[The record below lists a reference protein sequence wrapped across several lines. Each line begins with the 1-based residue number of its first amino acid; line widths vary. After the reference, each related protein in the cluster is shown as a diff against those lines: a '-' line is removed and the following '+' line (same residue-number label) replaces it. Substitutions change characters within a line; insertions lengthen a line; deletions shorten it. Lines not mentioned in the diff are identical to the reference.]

1 MRPILYEQDER
12 QFRSN
17 GIAILHDAEECK
29 VTEARNGKFE
39 LEMEYPVQ
47 GDWATEITK
56 GRFIFTKPN
65 DKDDPHAFRIYEVQ
79 SDLEQNKLTVKAVS
93 KTDELSGNV
102 VKPFFA
108 GSKSP
113 RELWDTILQNAVD
126 PVQYRFH
133 SDLVLRTDY
142 QSEEISNV
150 LALLSGEENSI
161 TSVYGGEIKRTNDE
175 IFLYRARGREHVT
188 TVRPRK
194 NLKNIKIT
202 TNMDGKFTRILPYAK
217 YTPEGENQKEVIVYG
232 DIVKS
237 DHYDDY
243 AQKRIVAVDI
253 SNKFKDDKQQLKEQ
267 RKEQLKAEKENNRAI
282 DAQKRRTSEANASAL
297 EEERE
302 RLRQQKHEEQKQKRA
317 QARAESVSRRG
328 QSSGRRGKGNAAD
341 RYAEA
346 DAKWE
351 AREQER
357 EAKWAQQ
364 EADRRARKTASK
376 QARAEK
382 RAAQEAER
390 AARKARQD
398 QIKEETKFVITSAMV
413 SSEALTY
420 FDENPNVDIPNIK
433 IEVDMVPLQDTT
445 AYERAIIKALVDI
458 QLCDTVDVYVPKL
471 DVDIT
476 LKVSEIEYDSMR
488 ERILKIVAT
497 SDGKDSSTLADVQRA
512 EWKDLTR
519 KEIDASVDYFK
530 GSINTIM
537 ESANGKNR
545 NFYGP
550 DEPPSEGL
558 KENDMWFKDIGGGET
573 EMYRYDG
580 TQWVLVMPANFTE
593 MINAQIDDIM
603 TEVSDL
609 FDQYELSTE
618 QLQDEL
624 DQVSQDAIS
633 AIAESEKTIREEL
646 KTAKSKLAEVSNDL
660 NTNKEYISGKIAEL
674 SQAQLADKNA
684 LISKITKDITELE
697 NGITRRYSNLRIG
710 TNNLIRFSDKML
722 DKDFGNWDLHPTEKF
737 RLGSRDLNVRVS
749 RGRGASELLFEPS
762 GSSEV
767 KLKPNQEYT
776 FSFYTKADR
785 DINITA
791 KMFHSDPR
799 GFTFSQDGTDGN
811 NSQLTSINDSSWT
824 VTTKWK
830 RHWVKFKTPEN
841 LDPDKIDLNLF
852 TFLIRKPSMDNNKVY
867 VSAFQLEES
876 HVLSDWHP
884 NDEDISEVVA
894 EYKNTIDR
902 NLAQLEQTIA
912 SSSVGEIKNIRSLI
926 DQTANRV
933 TTAVSEINSI
943 KGVLDTTTSKIDLI
957 PGQINLAVST
967 AKEESKAYTNAEI
980 QASEGRIVQRV
991 TQNVPGT
998 VESLITSS
1006 IVQESGK
1013 IRQAITSSM
1022 NELGASV
1029 RNDTQNIVT
1038 REVGLV
1044 KESLVDVVKKI
1055 PKKYGGRNY
1064 LSQTD
1069 RTQYSGSYTLNS
1081 NNFQTIKSYNFV
1093 GGRTL
1098 KDLGVPKNA
1107 KMIIQYR
1114 VKFDGNVSGAR
1125 VIPEFYADNS
1135 YLQGFQNMEGQDKL
1149 SEMNISGQDWIDRVG
1164 IVTISDDVWSKSN
1177 HIRFRVDNSNN
1188 VQFRVQ
1194 NCILHTA
1201 DSPVDWVAAV
1211 EDNLYDTGGHNIL
1224 RNGDFQLNISD
1235 SEKFKNDFWNFEH
1248 YGGDKGDVVFDFGAH
1263 GFYNFKR
1270 KGLIHIYGTST
1281 TYHWL
1286 NQTVNKLNFK
1296 KGDIVTI
1303 SADVAREGKNFT
1315 TWNKGDSLFT
1325 FELVSVNSAGQ
1336 TKGYSHHF
1344 KPYEDGLRDMYS
1356 NERKLYRVGY
1366 SFELEDDAVELR
1378 FKLVIFPGRSVNFY
1392 FTDLQIEQTKFV
1404 NGFKQNPLD
1413 IDISNNSKFQEVVS
1427 KVDLFTRT
1435 IGESENGIPTKIAQM
1450 VMDSKQFQT
1459 TITSRAA
1466 AGTNLILD
1474 TETFAGAKT
1483 NFKEGMGYMSP
1494 IPGLYGKNAFE
1505 ISIDKKVEAT
1515 NKWIGVTLPVAISR
1529 MNHGETYTIKFKYLI
1544 DAAKDVPGESAY
1556 SVDFKDEIRGKDHQ
1570 IMYLRS
1576 TDNRDG
1582 NSIKIGA
1589 WTEFTTT
1596 FTINDTLVFDDSDVL
1611 PFRVYVYKIG
1621 KISISDIMLVRG
1633 NTIGEY
1639 LPATGISSTIVKQLA
1654 NSYAIRV
1661 LSSGTNLVTEINA
1674 TPDGVRLKGKTIELD
1689 GEAIIKN
1696 GIIKKAMIGD
1706 GQIGSAQIGEAVI
1719 NNSHI
1724 NNVNVRKI
1732 TGLRAEFENL
1742 IATTGVID
1750 NIFTRGIDIGDS
1762 TRLRASNGTLYVSG
1776 YHGDWN
1782 SSSTAA
1788 TIRTN
1793 GRFFGPTWF
1802 YNSQTNSDYYTPV
1815 MTNAW
1820 KNYPLKGNTTGEV
1833 NVYGVR
1839 GLFLITFKGQADPTT
1854 GSSAYL
1860 YVNDGSNSS
1869 HTYYIPLYP
1878 AKNQYNW
1885 SNDRFFGG

>member
-267 RKEQLKAEKENNRAI
+267 RKERLKAEKENNREI

-328 QSSGRRGKGNAAD
+328 QSSGRRSKGNAAA

-364 EADRRARKTASK
+364 ESDRRARRAASK

-382 RAAQEAER
+382 KAAQEAER

-618 QLQDEL
+618 QLQEEL

-646 KTAKSKLAEVSNDL
+646 KTAKSKLAEVSNDF
-660 NTNKEYISGKIAEL
+660 NTNKAYISGKIAEL
-674 SQAQLADKNA
+674 SQSQLADKNA
-684 LISKITKDITELE
+684 LISKITKDITDLE
-697 NGITRRYSNLRIG
+697 NGIIRRYSNLRIG
-710 TNNLIRFSDKML
+710 TNNLIRYSDVML
-722 DKDFGNWDLHPTEKF
+722 DNDFSYWSLHPTEKF
-737 RLGSRDLNVRVS
+737 QLGSRRLNVRVS
-749 RGRGASELLFEPS
+749 RTDNIELEFFPS
-762 GSSEV
+762 GNRAIL
-767 KLKPNQEYT
+767 LKPNQEYT
-776 FSFYTKADR
+776 LSFYTKADS
-785 DINITA
+785 DVKIGIN
-791 KMFHSDPR
+791 MFSTSSQ
-799 GFTFSQDGTDGN
+799 GFTFSQDGPDGN
-811 NSQLTSINDSSWT
+811 NLPLDYITNSNWT
-824 VTTKWK
+824 ATPEWK
-830 RHWVKFKTPEN
+830 RHWIKFKTPE
-841 LDPDKIDLNLF
+841 DLYDRDSVVKYFNAHILKRIN
-852 TFLIRKPSMDNNKVY
+852 TNTKVY

-902 NLAQLEQTIA
+902 NMAQLEQTIA

-943 KGVLDTTTSKIDLI
+943 KGVLDTTTSKVDLL

-1013 IRQAITSSM
+1013 IRQAITSTV
-1022 NELGASV
+1022 NELGGNI
-1029 RNDTQNIVT
+1029 RTDTQNIIT
-1038 REVGLV
+1038 REVGFV
-1044 KESLVDVVKKI
+1044 KESIVDITKKI

-1069 RTQYSGSYTLNS
+1069 RTQYSGSYTLN
-1081 NNFQTIKSYNFV
+1081 NNFQVIKSYNFV
-1093 GGRTL
+1093 AGKTL
-1098 KDLGVPKNA
+1098 KDLGIPKAA
-1107 KMIIQYR
+1107 KLIIQYR
-1114 VKFDGNVSGAR
+1114 VKFDGNVQNAR
-1125 VIPEFYADNS
+1125 VIPEFYADNQ
-1135 YLQGFQNMEGQDKL
+1135 YLQGFLDIEGQDKI
-1149 SEMNISGQDWIDRVG
+1149 SDKNISGQDWVTKVG
-1164 IVTISDDVWSKSN
+1164 VVTISDDVWSRAN

-1188 VQFRVQ
+1188 TQFRVQ
-1194 NCILHTA
+1194 NCILHSS
-1201 DSPVDWVAAV
+1201 DSLVDWVAAV
-1211 EDNLYDTGGHNIL
+1211 EDNLYDTGGLNLL
-1224 RNGDFQLNISD
+1224 RNGDFQLNITD

-1248 YGGDKGDVVFDFGAH
+1248 YGGDKGDVKFDFGNN
-1263 GFYNFKR
+1263 GFSNFKR
-1270 KGLIHIYGTST
+1270 KGIIHIYGTST

-1325 FELVSVNSAGQ
+1325 FELVSVNSSGQ

-1356 NERKLYRVGY
+1356 NERKLYRVGC

-1404 NGFKQNPLD
+1404 NGFKKNPLD

-1459 TITSRAA
+1459 TITSRASA
-1466 AGTNLILD
+1466 ATNLILD
-1474 TETFAGAKT
+1474 TETFQGAKT

-1494 IPGLYGKNAFE
+1494 IPGLYGKNAFD

-1515 NKWIGVTLPVAISR
+1515 DKWIGVTLPVAISR

-1556 SVDFKDEIRGKDHQ
+1556 SVDFKDEKRGKDHQ

-1661 LSSGTNLVTEINA
+1661 LSSGSNLVAEINA

-1689 GEAIIKN
+1689 GDAIIKN

-1750 NIFTRGIDIGDS
+1750 NIFTRGIDIGDR
-1762 TRLRASNGTLYVSG
+1762 TRLRAANGTLYVDG
-1776 YHGDWN
+1776 YYGDWN

-1802 YNSQTNSDYYTPV
+1802 YNSQTNSNYYTPV

-1820 KNYPLKGNTTGEV
+1820 KNYPLKGSTTGEV

-1839 GLFLITFKGQADPTT
+1839 GLFLITFKGQEDPTT

-1860 YVNDGSNSS
+1860 YVNDGSNSA
-1869 HTYYIPLYP
+1869 HTYYLPLYP

>member
-1 MRPILYEQDER
+1 MRPILYEQDEK
-12 QFRSN
+12 QFRTN
-17 GIAILHDAEECK
+17 GIGILHDAEECK

-267 RKEQLKAEKENNRAI
+267 RKERLKEEKENNRAA
-282 DAQKRRTSEANASAL
+282 DAQKRRNAEANSSAL

-302 RLRQQKHEEQKQKRA
+302 RLRQQKHEEQRQKRA

-328 QSSGRRGKGNAAD
+328 QSSGRRGKANAAA

-357 EAKWAQQ
+357 ETKWAQQ
-364 EADRRARKTASK
+364 EENRRARKAASK

-458 QLCDTVDVYVPKL
+458 QLCDTIDVYVPKL

-550 DEPPSEGL
+550 DEPPSDGL

-580 TQWVLVMPANFTE
+580 TQWVLVMPTNFTE
-593 MINAQIDDIM
+593 MINSQIDDIM

-660 NTNKEYISGKIAEL
+660 NTNKEYISGKITEL

-684 LISKITKDITELE
+684 LISKITKDITDLE
-697 NGITRRYSNLRIG
+697 NGIIKRYSNLKIG
-710 TNNLIRFSDKML
+710 TNNLIRHSDVMLYNDFSY
-722 DKDFGNWDLHPTEKF
+722 WPLHPTEKF
-737 RLGSRDLNVRVS
+737 QLGPRRLNVRVS
-749 RGRGASELLFEPS
+749 GTNSELEIFPS
-762 GSSEV
+762 ENRAIL
-767 KLKPNQEYT
+767 LKPNQEYT
-776 FSFYTKADR
+776 LSFYTKADS
-785 DINITA
+785 DANISVN
-791 KMFHSDPR
+791 MFSTSSQ
-799 GFTFSQDGTDGN
+799 GFTFSQDGPDGN
-811 NSQLTSINDSSWT
+811 NLPLDYITNSNWT
-824 VTTKWK
+824 ATPEWK
-830 RHWVKFKTPEN
+830 RHWIKFKTPEDIYDRDSLVKYFN
-841 LDPDKIDLNLF
+841 AHILK
-852 TFLIRKPSMDNNKVY
+852 LINANTKVY

-943 KGVLDTTTSKIDLI
+943 KGVLDTTTSKVDLL

-1029 RNDTQNIVT
+1029 RNDTQNIIT

-1069 RTQYSGSYTLNS
+1069 RTQYSGNYTLNS
-1081 NNFQTIKSYNFV
+1081 NNYQNIKSYNFV

-1114 VKFDGNVSGAR
+1114 VKFDGNVSNAR
-1125 VIPEFYADNS
+1125 VMPEFYADNA
-1135 YLQGFQNMEGQDKL
+1135 YLQGFENMEGQDNIRFL
-1149 SEMNISGQDWIDRVG
+1149 NISGRDWVDKVG
-1164 IVTISDDVWSKSN
+1164 IATISDDVWSKAN
-1177 HIRFRVDNSNN
+1177 HIRFRVDNSSN

-1211 EDNLYDTGGHNIL
+1211 EDNLYDTGGQNIL

-1248 YGGDKGDVVFDFGAH
+1248 YNGNKGDVVFDFGNH
-1263 GFYNFKR
+1263 GFGNFKR
-1270 KGLIHIYGTST
+1270 KGIIHIFGTSK

-1303 SADVAREGKNFT
+1303 SADVAREGNNFT

-1325 FELVSVNSAGQ
+1325 FELVSVNSSGQ

-1378 FKLVIFPGRSVNFY
+1378 FKLVIFPNRSVNFY

-1404 NGFKQNPLD
+1404 NGFKKNPLD

-1515 NKWIGVTLPVAISR
+1515 DKWIGVTLPVAISR

-1556 SVDFKDEIRGKDHQ
+1556 SVDFKDEKRGKDHQ

-1633 NTIGEY
+1633 STIGEY

-1689 GEAIIKN
+1689 GDAIIKN

-1750 NIFTRGIDIGDS
+1750 NIFTRGIDIGDR
-1762 TRLRASNGTLYVSG
+1762 TRLRAANGTLYVSG
-1776 YHGDWN
+1776 HQGDWN

-1860 YVNDGSNSS
+1860 YVNDGSNSA
-1869 HTYYIPLYP
+1869 HTYYIPLYL

>member
-1 MRPILYEQDER
+1 MRPILYEQDEK
-12 QFRSN
+12 QFRTN
-17 GIAILHDAEECK
+17 GIGILHDAEECK

-65 DKDDPHAFRIYEVQ
+65 DKDDPHAFRIYEIQ

-113 RELWDTILQNAVD
+113 RELWDTILQNSVD

-267 RKEQLKAEKENNRAI
+267 RKERLKEEKENNRAI
-282 DAQKRRTSEANASAL
+282 DAQKRRTAEANASAL

-302 RLRQQKHEEQKQKRA
+302 RLREQKHEEQRQKRA
-317 QARAESVSRRG
+317 QARAESVARRG
-328 QSSGRRGKGNAAD
+328 QSSGRRGKANAAA

-346 DAKWE
+346 DAQWE
-351 AREQER
+351 AREQAR

-364 EADRRARKTASK
+364 QSDRRTRKEASR
-376 QARAEK
+376 QARANK
-382 RAAQEAER
+382 KAAQEAER

-398 QIKEETKFVITSAMV
+398 QIKEDTKFVITPAMV

-445 AYERAIIKALVDI
+445 AWERAIIKALVDI
-458 QLCDTVDVYVPKL
+458 RLCDTVDVYVPKL

-593 MINAQIDDIM
+593 MINNQIDDIM

-660 NTNKEYISGKIAEL
+660 NTNKEYISGKITEL

-684 LISKITKDITELE
+684 LISKITKDITEFE

-710 TNNLIRFSDKML
+710 TTNLIRYSDAMFVS
-722 DKDFGNWDLHPTEKF
+722 DFLYWQTHPTEKF
-737 RLGSRDLNVRVS
+737 KLGSRRLNVKVS
-749 RGRGASELLFEPS
+749 GTNSELEIFPS
-762 GSSEV
+762 ENRAIL
-767 KLKPNQEYT
+767 LKPNQEYT
-776 FSFYTKADR
+776 LSFYTKADS
-785 DINITA
+785 DVNISIN
-791 KMFHSDPR
+791 MFSESSE
-799 GFTFSQDGTDGN
+799 GFMFSQDGPDGN
-811 NSQLTSINDSSWT
+811 NLPLDYINNASWGATSEWT
-824 VTTKWK
+824 
-830 RHWVKFKTPEN
+830 RHWIKFKTPE
-841 LDPDKIDLNLF
+841 DLYDRDSSVKYFNARILK
-852 TFLIRKPSMDNNKVY
+852 TIKSDTKVY

-876 HVLSDWHP
+876 YVLSDWHP

-943 KGVLDTTTSKIDLI
+943 KGVLDTTTSKVDLL

-1029 RNDTQNIVT
+1029 RNDTQNIIT

-1069 RTQYSGSYTLNS
+1069 RTQYSGSYTLN
-1081 NNFQTIKSYNFV
+1081 NRNFQVIRSYNFV

-1114 VKFDGNVSGAR
+1114 VKFDGNVSNTR
-1125 VIPEFYADNS
+1125 VSPEFYADNT
-1135 YLQGFQNMEGQDKL
+1135 YLQGFQNMEGQDNIKD
-1149 SEMNISGQDWIDRVG
+1149 MNISGQDWIDRVG
-1164 IVTISDDVWSKSN
+1164 IVTISDDVWSKAN

-1188 VQFRVQ
+1188 MQFRIQ

-1211 EDNLYDTGGHNIL
+1211 EDNLYDTGGQNIL
-1224 RNGDFQLNISD
+1224 RNGDFQLNITD

-1248 YGGDKGDVVFDFGAH
+1248 YGGDKGDVVFDFGNH
-1263 GFYNFKR
+1263 GFSNFKR

-1303 SADVAREGKNFT
+1303 SADVAREGRNFT
-1315 TWNKGDSLFT
+1315 TWDKGDLLFT
-1325 FELVSVNSAGQ
+1325 FELVSVNSSGQ

-1378 FKLVIFPGRSVNFY
+1378 FKCVIFPGKSVNFY
-1392 FTDLQIEQTKFV
+1392 FTDFQIEQTKFV
-1404 NGFKQNPLD
+1404 NGFKKNPLD

-1450 VMDSKQFQT
+1450 VMDSTQFQT

-1515 NKWIGVTLPVAISR
+1515 DKWIGVTLPVAISR

-1556 SVDFKDEIRGKDHQ
+1556 SVDFKDEKRGKDHQ

-1689 GEAIIKN
+1689 GDAIIKN
-1696 GIIKKAMIGD
+1696 GVIKKAMIGD
-1706 GQIGSAQIGEAVI
+1706 GQIGSAQIGDAVI

-1724 NNVNVRKI
+1724 NNMNANKVV
-1732 TGLRAEFENL
+1732 GLRAEFENL

-1750 NIFTRGIDIGDS
+1750 NIFTRGIDIGDR
-1762 TRLRASNGTLYVSG
+1762 TRLRAANGTLYING
-1776 YHGDWN
+1776 HHGSWD
-1782 SSSTAA
+1782 SSNTAA

-1820 KNYPLKGNTTGEV
+1820 KNYPLKGDTTGGI

-1860 YVNDGSNSS
+1860 YVNDGSNSL
-1869 HTYYIPLYP
+1869 HTYYLPLYP

-1885 SNDRFFGG
+1885 SGGRFFGG

>member
-12 QFRSN
+12 QFRTN

-65 DKDDPHAFRIYEVQ
+65 DKDEPHAFRIYEVQ

-267 RKEQLKAEKENNRAI
+267 RKERLKAEKENNRAA
-282 DAQKRRTSEANASAL
+282 DAQKRRNAEANASSL

-302 RLRQQKHEEQKQKRA
+302 RLRQQKHEEQRQKRA
-317 QARAESVSRRG
+317 QARAESVARRG
-328 QSSGRRGKGNAAD
+328 QSSDRRGKGNSAA

-364 EADRRARKTASK
+364 EENRRARKAASK

-398 QIKEETKFVITSAMV
+398 QIKEDTKFIITPAMV

-433 IEVDMVPLQDTT
+433 IEFDMVPLQDTT
-445 AYERAIIKALVDI
+445 AWERAIIKALVDI

-580 TQWVLVMPANFTE
+580 TQWVLIMPANFTE
-593 MINAQIDDIM
+593 TINAQIDDIM
-603 TEVSDL
+603 NEVSDL
-609 FDQYELSTE
+609 FDQYDLSTE

-646 KTAKSKLAEVSNDL
+646 KTAKSKLEEVSNDL
-660 NTNKEYISGKIAEL
+660 NTNKAYISGKIAEL
-674 SQAQLADKNA
+674 SQEQLADKNA

-710 TNNLIRFSDKML
+710 TTNLIRYSDEML
-722 DKDFGNWDLHPTEKF
+722 DRDFSYWPLHPTEKF
-737 RLGSRDLNVRVS
+737 QLGPRRLNVRVS
-749 RGRGASELLFEPS
+749 GTNNELEIFPS
-762 GSSEV
+762 GNRAIL
-767 KLKPNQEYT
+767 LKPNQEYT
-776 FSFYTKADR
+776 LSFYTKADK
-785 DINITA
+785 DIKIGIN
-791 KMFHSDPR
+791 MFSESSE
-799 GFTFSQDGTDGN
+799 GFTFSQDGPDGN
-811 NSQLTSINDSSWT
+811 NLPLDYITNANWKAT
-824 VTTKWK
+824 PEWK
-830 RHWVKFKTPEN
+830 RHWIKFKTPEDIYDRDSAVKYFN
-841 LDPDKIDLNLF
+841 SHILKRIKND
-852 TFLIRKPSMDNNKVY
+852 TKVY

-884 NDEDISEVVA
+884 NDEDISEVVS

-1069 RTQYSGSYTLNS
+1069 RTQYSGSYTLN
-1081 NNFQTIKSYNFV
+1081 NKNFQVIRSYNFV
-1093 GGRTL
+1093 GGKTL

-1114 VKFDGNVSGAR
+1114 VKFDGNVSNAR
-1125 VIPEFYADNS
+1125 VTPEFYADNA
-1135 YLQGFQNMEGQDKL
+1135 YLQGFQNMEGQDNIKD
-1149 SEMNISGQDWIDRVG
+1149 MNISGQDWVDKVG
-1164 IVTISDDVWSKSN
+1164 IVTISDDVWSKAN
-1177 HIRFRVDNSNN
+1177 HILFRVDNSSNIP
-1188 VQFRVQ
+1188 FRVQ

-1211 EDNLYDTGGHNIL
+1211 EDNLYDTGGQNIL
-1224 RNGDFQLNISD
+1224 RNGDFQLNITD
-1235 SEKFKNDFWNFEH
+1235 SEKFKRDFWDFEH
-1248 YGGDKGDVVFDFGAH
+1248 YGGDKGDVVFDFGNH
-1263 GFYNFKR
+1263 GFDNFKR
-1270 KGLIHIYGTST
+1270 KGIIHIYGTSK

-1303 SADVAREGKNFT
+1303 SADVAREGRNFT
-1315 TWNKGDSLFT
+1315 TWNKGESLFT
-1325 FELVSVNSAGQ
+1325 FELVSVNSSGQ
-1336 TKGYSHHF
+1336 IKGYFHHF
-1344 KPYEDGLRDMYS
+1344 KPYEDGLRDIYS

-1366 SFELEDDAVELR
+1366 SFELEDDAVEFR

-1474 TETFAGAKT
+1474 TETFGGAKT

-1505 ISIDKKVEAT
+1505 ISIDKKVEGT
-1515 NKWIGVTLPVAISR
+1515 NKWIGVTLPVAVSR
-1529 MNHGETYTIKFKYLI
+1529 MNHGETYTIRFKYLI
-1544 DAAKDVPGESAY
+1544 DASKDVPGESAY
-1556 SVDFKDEIRGKDHQ
+1556 SVDFKDEKRGKDHQ

-1689 GEAIIKN
+1689 GDAIIKN

-1706 GQIGSAQIGEAVI
+1706 GQIGSAQIGDAVI

-1724 NNVNVRKI
+1724 NNVNVKKI

-1750 NIFTRGIDIGDS
+1750 NIFTRGIDIGDR
-1762 TRLRASNGTLYVSG
+1762 TRLRASNGTLYVDG
-1776 YHGDWN
+1776 YHGSWDE
-1782 SSSTAA
+1782 SSTSA

-1802 YNSQTNSDYYTPV
+1802 NGRQTNGNYYTPV

-1820 KNYPLKGNTTGEV
+1820 KNYPLKGDQNG
-1833 NVYGVR
+1833 NIIVYGVR
-1839 GLFLITFKGQADPTT
+1839 GLFLITFKGQTDSTT

-1860 YVNDGSNSS
+1860 YVNDGSNSA
-1869 HTYYIPLYP
+1869 HTYYVPLYQ
-1878 AKNQYNW
+1878 AQNQYNW
-1885 SNDRFFGG
+1885 SNDRFFG

>member
-1 MRPILYEQDER
+1 MRPILYEQDEK

-56 GRFIFTKPN
+56 GRYIFTKPN
-65 DKDDPHAFRIYEVQ
+65 DYDEEHAFRIYEVQ
-79 SDLEQNKLTVKAVS
+79 SDLDQNKLTVKAVS

-113 RELWDTILQNAVD
+113 RELWDTILENAVD

-161 TSVYGGEIKRTNDE
+161 TSVYGGEIKRTNNE
-175 IFLYRARGREHVT
+175 IFLYRARGHEHVT

-267 RKEQLKAEKENNRAI
+267 RKERLKAEKENNRAI
-282 DAQKRRTSEANASAL
+282 DAEKRRTSEANASAL

-302 RLRQQKHEEQKQKRA
+302 RLREQKHEEQRQKRA
-317 QARAESVSRRG
+317 QARAESVARRG
-328 QSSGRRGKGNAAD
+328 QSSGRRGKANAAA

-364 EADRRARKTASK
+364 KADRRARKEASR
-376 QARAEK
+376 QARANK
-382 RAAQEAER
+382 KAAQEAER

-398 QIKEETKFVITSAMV
+398 QIKEDTKFVITPAMV
-413 SSEALTY
+413 SAEALTY

-445 AYERAIIKALVDI
+445 AYERAIIKALLNI
-458 QLCDTVDVYVPKL
+458 QLCDTIDVYVPKL

-593 MINAQIDDIM
+593 MINNQIDDIM
-603 TEVSDL
+603 TEVADL

-618 QLQDEL
+618 QLQEEL

-646 KTAKSKLAEVSNDL
+646 KTAKSKLAEVSNDF
-660 NTNKEYISGKIAEL
+660 NTNKAYISGKISEL
-674 SQAQLADKNA
+674 SQEQLANKNE
-684 LISKITKDITELE
+684 LVSKITKDITDLE
-697 NGITRRYSNLRIG
+697 NGIIRRYSNLRIG
-710 TNNLIRFSDKML
+710 TNNLIRYSDVML
-722 DKDFGNWDLHPTEKF
+722 DDDFSYWPLHPTETF
-737 RLGSRDLNVRVS
+737 RLGSRRLNVRVS
-749 RGRGASELLFEPS
+749 GISTSKLTFDPLGNRSIL
-762 GSSEV
+762 
-767 KLKPNQEYT
+767 LKPNQEYT
-776 FSFYTKADR
+776 LSFYTKADS
-785 DINITA
+785 DVNISVN
-791 KMFHSDPR
+791 MFSESST
-799 GFTFSQDGTDGN
+799 GFTFSQDGPDGN
-811 NSQLTSINDSSWT
+811 NLPLDHITSSNWT
-824 VTTKWK
+824 ATPEWT
-830 RHWVKFKTPEN
+830 RHWIKFKTPE
-841 LDPDKIDLNLF
+841 DLLKRDLSVKPFNF
-852 TFLIRKPSMDNNKVY
+852 SIFKLINSDTKVY

-1029 RNDTQNIVT
+1029 RNDTQNIIT

-1069 RTQYSGSYTLNS
+1069 RTQYSGTYTLN
-1081 NNFQTIKSYNFV
+1081 NNFHVIKSYNFV

-1114 VKFDGNVSGAR
+1114 VKFDRNVSNAR
-1125 VIPEFYADNS
+1125 VTPEFYADNT
-1135 YLQGFQNMEGQDKL
+1135 YLQGFQNMEGQDNIKD
-1149 SEMNISGQDWIDRVG
+1149 MNISGQDWVDKVG
-1164 IVTISDDVWSKSN
+1164 IVTISDNAWSKSN

-1188 VQFRVQ
+1188 TQFRIQ

-1235 SEKFKNDFWNFEH
+1235 SEKFKLDYWNVVTNNQNFLFD
-1248 YGGDKGDVVFDFGAH
+1248 YGNH
-1263 GFYNFKR
+1263 GFSSFNR
-1270 KGLIHIYGTST
+1270 KGIIHIFGTANS
-1281 TYHWL
+1281 YHWL
-1286 NQTVNKLNFK
+1286 EQNITNLNFK

-1303 SADVAREGKNFT
+1303 SANVAREGKNFT
-1315 TWNKGDSLFT
+1315 TWNAGESLFT
-1325 FELVSVNSAGQ
+1325 FELVSVNSTGQ
-1336 TKGYSHHF
+1336 TKGYAHHF

-1356 NERKLYRVGY
+1356 NERKLYRVGC
-1366 SFELEDDAVELR
+1366 SFELEDDAVALR

-1404 NGFKQNPLD
+1404 NGFKKNPLD

-1582 NSIKIGA
+1582 NSIKVGT

-1661 LSSGTNLVTEINA
+1661 LSSGSNLVTEINA

-1689 GEAIIKN
+1689 GDAIIKN

-1750 NIFTRGIDIGDS
+1750 NIFTRGIDIGDR
-1762 TRLRASNGTLYVSG
+1762 TRLRAVNGTLYVDG
-1776 YHGDWN
+1776 YYGDWN

-1802 YNSQTNSDYYTPV
+1802 YNSQTNSNYYTPV

-1820 KNYPLKGNTTGEV
+1820 KNYPLKGNVDGDV
-1833 NVYGVR
+1833 NVYGIR
-1839 GLFLITFKGQADPTT
+1839 GLFLITFKGQPDPTT

-1860 YVNDGSNSS
+1860 YVNDGSNSA
-1869 HTYYIPLYP
+1869 HTYYLPLYP

>member
-1 MRPILYEQDER
+1 MRPILYEQDETK
-12 QFRSN
+12 FRTN
-17 GIAILHDAEECK
+17 GIGILHDAEECK

-56 GRFIFTKPN
+56 GRYIFTKPN
-65 DKDDPHAFRIYEVQ
+65 DYDEPHAFRIYEVQ

-102 VKPFFA
+102 VKPFIA
-108 GSKSP
+108 YAKSP
-113 RELWDTILQNAVD
+113 KEVWDMILENAVD

-133 SDLVLRTDY
+133 TDLAVRTDY
-142 QSEEISNV
+142 HSDEISNV

-161 TSVYGGEIKRTNDE
+161 TSIYGGEVKRTNDE
-175 IFLYRARGREHVT
+175 IFLYRARGHEHVT

-267 RKEQLKAEKENNRAI
+267 RKQRLKDEKENNRAI
-282 DAQKRRTSEANASAL
+282 DAQKRRTAEANASSL

-302 RLRQQKHEEQKQKRA
+302 RLREQKHEEQRQKRA
-317 QARAESVSRRG
+317 QARAESVARRG
-328 QSSGRRGKGNAAD
+328 QSSGRRGKGNAAA

-346 DAKWE
+346 DAQWE

-364 EADRRARKTASK
+364 QADRRARKEASK
-376 QARAEK
+376 QARANK
-382 RAAQEAER
+382 KAAQEAER

-398 QIKEETKFVITSAMV
+398 QIKEDTKFVITPAMV
-413 SSEALTY
+413 SAEALTY

-445 AYERAIIKALVDI
+445 AYERAIIKALLNI
-458 QLCDTVDVYVPKL
+458 QLCDTIDVYVPKL

-476 LKVSEIEYDSMR
+476 LKISEIEYDALR

-512 EWKDLTR
+512 EWKDLTK
-519 KEIDASVDYFK
+519 KEIGAFDDYFK

-550 DEPPSEGL
+550 DEPPSEDL
-558 KENDMWFKDIGGGET
+558 KENDMWFKDIGAGET
-573 EMYRYDG
+573 EIYRYDG

-593 MINAQIDDIM
+593 MINNQIDDIM
-603 TEVSDL
+603 TEVTDL
-609 FDQYELSTE
+609 FDQYEINAE

-624 DQVSQDAIS
+624 DQIAQDAIS
-633 AIAESEKTIREEL
+633 TIAETEKTIREEL
-646 KTAKSKLAEVSNDL
+646 KTAKSKLEEVSNDF
-660 NTNKEYISGKIAEL
+660 NTNKAYISGKIAEL
-674 SQAQLADKNA
+674 SQEQLANKNA
-684 LISKITKDITELE
+684 LISKITKDITDLE
-697 NGITRRYSNLRIG
+697 NGIIKRYSNLRIG
-710 TNNLIRFSDKML
+710 TTNLIRYSDEML
-722 DKDFGNWDLHPTEKF
+722 DGDFSYWHLHPTEKF
-737 RLGSRDLNVRVS
+737 QLGARRLNVRVS
-749 RGRGASELLFEPS
+749 GTNSELEIFPS
-762 GSSEV
+762 GNRAIL
-767 KLKPNQEYT
+767 LKPNQEYT
-776 FSFYTKADR
+776 LSFYTKADN
-785 DINITA
+785 NIKIGI
-791 KMFHSDPR
+791 KMFSESSS
-799 GFTFSQDGTDGN
+799 GFAFSQDGPDGN
-811 NSQLTSINDSSWT
+811 NLPLDYITNSNWT
-824 VTTKWK
+824 ATPEWI
-830 RHWVKFKTPEN
+830 RHWIKFKTPE
-841 LDPDKIDLNLF
+841 DLYDRDSAVKYFNAHILKR
-852 TFLIRKPSMDNNKVY
+852 INDNTKVY
-867 VSAFQLEES
+867 VSALQLEES
-876 HVLSDWHP
+876 YVLSDWHP
-884 NDEDISEVVA
+884 NDEDLSEVVA

-1029 RNDTQNIVT
+1029 RNDTQNIIT

-1064 LSQTD
+1064 LSRTD
-1069 RTQYSGSYTLNS
+1069 RTLYSGNYVLNS
-1081 NNFQTIKSYNFV
+1081 DKFHGVGGYNFV
-1093 GGRTL
+1093 GGKTL
-1098 KDLGVPKNA
+1098 KELGVKENA
-1107 KMIIQYR
+1107 TLIIQYR
-1114 VKFDGNVSGAR
+1114 VKFNGNVQNAR
-1125 VIPEFYADNS
+1125 VIPEFFKNNEFI
-1135 YLQGFQNMEGQDKL
+1135 GWFGNMDGQDKL
-1149 SEMNISGQDWIDRVG
+1149 LDKNISGQDWVTRVG
-1164 IVTISDDVWSKSN
+1164 VVTLNSKKWSEAN
-1177 HIRFRVDNSNN
+1177 NIRFRVDNSENISFK
-1188 VQFRVQ
+1188 VQD
-1194 NCILHTA
+1194 CILHSA
-1201 DSPVDWVAAV
+1201 DSLVDWVAAA
-1211 EDNLYDTGGHNIL
+1211 EDNLYDTGGLNIL

-1235 SEKFKNDFWNFEH
+1235 SEKFKRDFWNFEH
-1248 YGGDKGDVVFDFGAH
+1248 YGGDKGDVVFDFGDH
-1263 GFYNFKR
+1263 GFNNFKR

-1281 TYHWL
+1281 TYHWI
-1286 NQTVNKLNFK
+1286 NQTVSKLNFK

-1303 SADVAREGKNFT
+1303 SADVAREGRNFT
-1315 TWNKGDSLFT
+1315 TWDKGDSLFT

-1336 TKGYSHHF
+1336 TKGYYHHF

-1356 NERKLYRVGY
+1356 NERKLYRVGW
-1366 SFELEDDAVELR
+1366 SFELEDDSVELR
-1378 FKLVIFPGRSVNFY
+1378 FKLVIFPGKSVNFY
-1392 FTDLQIEQTKFV
+1392 FTDLQIEQTKFL
-1404 NGFKQNPLD
+1404 NGFKKNPLD

-1505 ISIDKKVEAT
+1505 ISIDKKVEGT
-1515 NKWIGVTLPVAISR
+1515 NKWIGVTLPVAVSR

-1544 DAAKDVPGESAY
+1544 DASKDVPGESSY
-1556 SVDFKDEIRGKDHQ
+1556 SVDFKDEKRGKYHQ

-1596 FTINDTLVFDDSDVL
+1596 FTITDTLVFDDADVL
-1611 PFRVYVYKIG
+1611 PFRVYVDKVG

-1689 GEAIIKN
+1689 GDAIIKN

-1706 GQIGSAQIGEAVI
+1706 GQIGSAQIGDAVI
-1719 NNSHI
+1719 NNSHM
-1724 NNVNVRKI
+1724 NNVNANKI
-1732 TGLRAEFENL
+1732 VGLEAAFNRFMADQ
-1742 IATTGVID
+1742 GVID
-1750 NIFTRGIDIGDS
+1750 KLFTRYINIGN
-1762 TRLRASNGTLYVSG
+1762 TTTMYAANGVLNIMHNGGKTERITIASNGRI
-1776 YHGDWN
+1776 
-1782 SSSTAA
+1782 SS
-1788 TIRTN
+1788 
-1793 GRFFGPTWF
+1793 PTWINARASRWDNF
-1802 YNSQTNSDYYTPV
+1802 TPV
-1815 MTNAW
+1815 MTNVS
-1820 KNYPLKGNTTGEV
+1820 KNYPLYSRVPTSQSGIT
-1833 NVYGVR
+1833 VYGVR
-1839 GLFLITFKGQADPTT
+1839 TMFIVTFDKDDANEYGTKT
-1854 GSSAYL
+1854 YL
-1860 YVNDGSNSS
+1860 YLNDGSNSN
-1869 HTYYIPLYP
+1869 HTWYIPLKWP
-1878 AKNQYNW
+1878 QTQTDWNNGF
-1885 SNDRFFGG
+1885 N

>member
-1 MRPILYEQDER
+1 MRPILYEQDET
-12 QFRSN
+12 QFRTN
-17 GIAILHDAEECK
+17 GIGILHDAEECK

-56 GRFIFTKPN
+56 GRYIFTKPN
-65 DKDDPHAFRIYEVQ
+65 DYDEAHAFRIYEIQ
-79 SDLEQNKLTVKAVS
+79 SDLENNKLTVKAVS

-126 PVQYRFH
+126 PVRYRFH

-188 TVRPRK
+188 TIRPRK

-267 RKEQLKAEKENNRAI
+267 RKERLKAEKENNRAI

-302 RLRQQKHEEQKQKRA
+302 RLRQQKHEEQRQKRA
-317 QARAESVSRRG
+317 QARAESVARRG
-328 QSSGRRGKGNAAD
+328 QSSGRRGKGDAAA

-346 DAKWE
+346 DARWE
-351 AREQER
+351 SREQER

-364 EADRRARKTASK
+364 ESDRRARRAASK

-382 RAAQEAER
+382 KAAQEAER
-390 AARKARQD
+390 SARKARQE
-398 QIKEETKFVITSAMV
+398 QIKEDTKFVITSAMV

-660 NTNKEYISGKIAEL
+660 NTNKAYISGKIAEL

-684 LISKITKDITELE
+684 LISKITKDITDLE
-697 NGITRRYSNLRIG
+697 NGIIRRYSNLRIG
-710 TNNLIRFSDKML
+710 TNNLIRYSDVML
-722 DKDFGNWDLHPTEKF
+722 DDDFSYWSLHPTEKF
-737 RLGSRDLNVRVS
+737 QLGSKRLNVRVS
-749 RGRGASELLFEPS
+749 
-762 GSSEV
+762 GSPTSRLEFNPQGNRSIL
-767 KLKPNQEYT
+767 LKPNQEYT
-776 FSFYTKADR
+776 LSFYTKAYR
-785 DINITA
+785 DTNITA
-791 KMFHSDPR
+791 NMFGYDSE
-799 GFTFSQDGTDGN
+799 GFAFSQDGPDGN
-811 NSQLTSINDSSWT
+811 NLPLSSIKDSNWT
-824 VTTKWK
+824 AKPEWT
-830 RHWVKFKTPEN
+830 RHWVKFKTPEDLYNRDLATRLFNFYIKKLNNSDN
-841 LDPDKIDLNLF
+841 LVF
-852 TFLIRKPSMDNNKVY
+852 

-884 NDEDISEVVA
+884 NDEDMSEVVA

-902 NLAQLEQTIA
+902 NLAQLEKTIG
-912 SSSVGEIKNIRSLI
+912 SSSVGEIKNIRSMI

-1029 RNDTQNIVT
+1029 RNDTQNIIT

-1081 NNFQTIKSYNFV
+1081 NNFQNIKSYNFV

-1114 VKFDGNVSGAR
+1114 VKFDGNVSNAR
-1125 VIPEFYADNS
+1125 VIPEFYTDNI
-1135 YLQGFQNMEGQDKL
+1135 YHQGFSDMEGQDKI
-1149 SEMNISGQDWIDRVG
+1149 SEKNISGQDWVNKVG
-1164 IVTISDDVWSKSN
+1164 IVIINDEVWSKAN

-1188 VQFRVQ
+1188 IQFRVQ

-1248 YGGDKGDVVFDFGAH
+1248 YNGDKGDVVFDFGNH
-1263 GFYNFKR
+1263 GFGNFKR
-1270 KGLIHIYGTST
+1270 KGLIHIFGTST

-1303 SADVAREGKNFT
+1303 STDVAREGNNFT

-1325 FELVSVNSAGQ
+1325 FELESVNSAGQ

-1378 FKLVIFPGRSVNFY
+1378 FKLVIFPRRSVNFY
-1392 FTDLQIEQTKFV
+1392 FTDFQIEQTKFV
-1404 NGFKQNPLD
+1404 NGFKKNPLD

-1529 MNHGETYTIKFKYLI
+1529 MNHGETYTIRFKYLI
-1544 DAAKDVPGESAY
+1544 DASKDVPGESAY
-1556 SVDFKDEIRGKDHQ
+1556 SVDFKDEIRGKNHQ

-1661 LSSGTNLVTEINA
+1661 LSSGSNLVTEINA

-1689 GEAIIKN
+1689 GDAIIKN

-1750 NIFTRGIDIGDS
+1750 NIFTKGIDIGDR
-1762 TRLRASNGTLYVSG
+1762 TRLIALNGTLYVSG
-1776 YHGDWN
+1776 HHGDWN

-1802 YNSQTNSDYYTPV
+1802 HGRQTNSDYYTPV

-1820 KNYPLKGNTTGEV
+1820 VNYPLKGNTTGEV
-1833 NVYGVR
+1833 TVYGVR
-1839 GLFLITFKGQADPTT
+1839 GLFLITFSGQEDPTT
-1854 GSSAYL
+1854 GSTAYL
-1860 YVNDGSNSS
+1860 YVNDGSPIG
-1869 HTYYIPLYP
+1869 HTYYTPLYR

>member
-65 DKDDPHAFRIYEVQ
+65 DKDDPHAFRIYEVD
-79 SDLEQNKLTVKAVS
+79 SDLAQNKLTVKAVS

-243 AQKRIVAVDI
+243 SQKRIVAVDI

-267 RKEQLKAEKENNRAI
+267 RKERLKAEKENNRAI
-282 DAQKRRTSEANASAL
+282 DAQKRRTSEANASAI

-302 RLRQQKHEEQKQKRA
+302 RLRQQKHEEQRQKRA
-317 QARAESVSRRG
+317 QARAESVARRG
-328 QSSGRRGKGNAAD
+328 QSSGRRGKGDAAA

-346 DAKWE
+346 DARWE
-351 AREQER
+351 SREQER

-364 EADRRARKTASK
+364 ESDRRARRAASK

-382 RAAQEAER
+382 KAAQEAER
-390 AARKARQD
+390 SARKARQE
-398 QIKEETKFVITSAMV
+398 QIKEDTKFVITSSMV

-593 MINAQIDDIM
+593 MINNQIDDIM

-684 LISKITKDITELE
+684 LISKITKDITEFE
-697 NGITRRYSNLRIG
+697 NGIIKRYSNLRIG
-710 TNNLIRFSDKML
+710 TTNLIRYSDVML
-722 DKDFGNWDLHPTEKF
+722 DSDFSYWHTHPTEKF
-737 RLGSRDLNVRVS
+737 QLGPRRLNVRVS
-749 RGRGASELLFEPS
+749 GTTTDALEFFPIETRSIL
-762 GSSEV
+762 
-767 KLKPNQEYT
+767 LKPNQEYT
-776 FSFYTKADR
+776 LSFYTKADS
-785 DINITA
+785 DVNISVN
-791 KMFHSDPR
+791 MFSESST
-799 GFTFSQDGTDGN
+799 GFTFSQDGPDGN
-811 NSQLTSINDSSWT
+811 NLPLDYITNSNWT
-824 VTTKWK
+824 ATTEWK
-830 RHWVKFKTPEN
+830 RHWIKFKTPE
-841 LDPDKIDLNLF
+841 DLYDRDSAVKYFNSHILKRIN
-852 TFLIRKPSMDNNKVY
+852 TNTKVY

-1029 RNDTQNIVT
+1029 RNDTQNIIT

-1069 RTQYSGSYTLNS
+1069 RTQYSGSYTLN
-1081 NNFQTIKSYNFV
+1081 NRNFQVIRSYNFV

-1098 KDLGVPKNA
+1098 KDLGVPKNS

-1114 VKFDGNVSGAR
+1114 VKFDGNVSNAR
-1125 VIPEFYADNS
+1125 VAPEFYADNT

-1149 SEMNISGQDWIDRVG
+1149 SEMNISGRDWVDKVG
-1164 IVTISDDVWSKSN
+1164 IVTISDDIWSKSN

-1188 VQFRVQ
+1188 TQFRVQ

-1211 EDNLYDTGGHNIL
+1211 EDNLYDTGGQNIL

-1248 YGGDKGDVVFDFGAH
+1248 YGGDKGDVVFDFGNH
-1263 GFYNFKR
+1263 GFANFKR

-1303 SADVAREGKNFT
+1303 STDVAREGRNFT
-1315 TWNKGDSLFT
+1315 TWDKGDPLFT
-1325 FELVSVNSAGQ
+1325 FELVSVNSSGQ

-1344 KPYEDGLRDMYS
+1344 RSYEDGLRDMYS

-1366 SFELEDDAVELR
+1366 SFELEDDAVEFR

-1404 NGFKQNPLD
+1404 NGFKKNPLD

-1494 IPGLYGKNAFE
+1494 IPGLYGKNAFDVSLNRNE
-1505 ISIDKKVEAT
+1505 KDPKR
-1515 NKWIGVTLPVAISR
+1515 WIGVTLPVAVSR
-1529 MNHGETYTIKFKYLI
+1529 MNYGETYTIKFKYLI
-1544 DAAKDVPGESAY
+1544 DASKDVPGESSY
-1556 SVDFKDEIRGKDHQ
+1556 SIDFKDEKRGKYYQ
-1570 IMYLRS
+1570 ILYLRS

-1589 WTEFTTT
+1589 WTDFTTT
-1596 FTINDTLVFDDSDVL
+1596 FTITETLVFDDSDVL
-1611 PFRVYVYKIG
+1611 PFRVYVDKVG

-1689 GEAIIKN
+1689 GDAIIKN

-1750 NIFTRGIDIGDS
+1750 NIFTRGIDIGDR
-1762 TRLRASNGTLYVSG
+1762 TRLRASNGTLYVDG
-1776 YHGDWN
+1776 YYGDWN
-1782 SSSTAA
+1782 SSSTSA

-1839 GLFLITFKGQADPTT
+1839 GLFLITFKGQPDPTT

-1860 YVNDGSNSS
+1860 YVNDGSNNN
-1869 HTYYIPLYP
+1869 HTYYIPLYA

-1885 SNDRFFGG
+1885 NNDRFFGG

>member
-267 RKEQLKAEKENNRAI
+267 RKERLKAEKENNRAI

-328 QSSGRRGKGNAAD
+328 QSSGHRGKGNAAA

-398 QIKEETKFVITSAMV
+398 QIKEETKFVITPAMV

-445 AYERAIIKALVDI
+445 AWERAIIKALVDI

-558 KENDMWFKDIGGGET
+558 KENDMWFKDIGAGET

-593 MINAQIDDIM
+593 MINNQIDDIM

-697 NGITRRYSNLRIG
+697 NGIIKRYSNLRIG
-710 TNNLIRFSDKML
+710 TTNLIRYSDVML
-722 DKDFGNWDLHPTEKF
+722 DPDFSYWHTHPTEKF
-737 RLGSRDLNVRVS
+737 QLGPRRLNVRVS
-749 RGRGASELLFEPS
+749 GTTTNALEFFPVETRAIL
-762 GSSEV
+762 
-767 KLKPNQEYT
+767 LKPNQEYT
-776 FSFYTKADR
+776 LSFYTKADS
-785 DINITA
+785 DVNISVN
-791 KMFHSDPR
+791 MFSESST
-799 GFTFSQDGTDGN
+799 GFTFSQDGPDGN
-811 NSQLTSINDSSWT
+811 NLPLDYITNSNWT
-824 VTTKWK
+824 ATPEWK
-830 RHWVKFKTPEN
+830 RHWIKFKTPE
-841 LDPDKIDLNLF
+841 DLYDRDSAVKYFNAHILKRIN
-852 TFLIRKPSMDNNKVY
+852 TNTKVY

-876 HVLSDWHP
+876 YVLSDWHP

-967 AKEESKAYTNAEI
+967 AKEESKAYTNSEI

-1081 NNFQTIKSYNFV
+1081 NNFQNIKSYNFV

-1149 SEMNISGQDWIDRVG
+1149 SDMNISGQDWIDRVG

-1188 VQFRVQ
+1188 TQFRVQ

-1224 RNGDFQLNISD
+1224 RNGDFQLNITD

-1248 YGGDKGDVVFDFGAH
+1248 YGGDKGDVVFDFGNH
-1263 GFYNFKR
+1263 GFSNFKR
-1270 KGLIHIYGTST
+1270 KGIIHIYGTST

-1296 KGDIVTI
+1296 KGDIVTL
-1303 SADVAREGKNFT
+1303 SMDVAREGQNFT

-1344 KPYEDGLRDMYS
+1344 KPYEDGLREMYS

-1450 VMDSKQFQT
+1450 VMDSEQFQT
-1459 TITSRAA
+1459 TITRRAS

-1494 IPGLYGKNAFE
+1494 IPGLYGKNAFDVSLDRNE
-1505 ISIDKKVEAT
+1505 KDPKR
-1515 NKWIGVTLPVAISR
+1515 WIGVTLPVAVSR
-1529 MNHGETYTIKFKYLI
+1529 MNYGETYTIKFKYLI
-1544 DAAKDVPGESAY
+1544 DASKDVPGESSY
-1556 SVDFKDEIRGKDHQ
+1556 SIDFKDEKRGKYYQ
-1570 IMYLRS
+1570 ILYLRS

-1596 FTINDTLVFDDSDVL
+1596 FTITETLVFDDSDVL
-1611 PFRVYVYKIG
+1611 PFRVYVDKVG

-1689 GEAIIKN
+1689 GDAIIKN

-1724 NNVNVRKI
+1724 NNMNASKI
-1732 TGLRAEFENL
+1732 VGLRAEFENL

-1750 NIFTRGIDIGDS
+1750 NIFTRGIDIGDR
-1762 TRLRASNGTLYVSG
+1762 TRLRASNGTLYVDG
-1776 YHGDWN
+1776 HHGSWDE
-1782 SSSTAA
+1782 SSTSA

-1802 YNSQTNSDYYTPV
+1802 NGRQTNGNYYTPV

-1820 KNYPLKGNTTGEV
+1820 RNYPLKGDQNG
-1833 NVYGVR
+1833 NIIVYGVR
-1839 GLFLITFKGQADPTT
+1839 GLFLITFKGQTDSTT

-1860 YVNDGSNSS
+1860 YVNDGSNSA
-1869 HTYYIPLYP
+1869 HTYYVPLYQ

-1885 SNDRFFGG
+1885 SNDRFFG

>member
-1 MRPILYEQDER
+1 MRPILYEQDET
-12 QFRSN
+12 QFRTN
-17 GIAILHDAEECK
+17 GIGILHDAEECK

-39 LEMEYPVQ
+39 LELEYPVQ

-56 GRFIFTKPN
+56 GRYIFTKPN
-65 DKDDPHAFRIYEVQ
+65 DYDAPHAFRIYEVQ

-188 TVRPRK
+188 TIRPRK

-267 RKEQLKAEKENNRAI
+267 RKERLKEEKENNRAI
-282 DAQKRRTSEANASAL
+282 DAQKRRNAETNASAL

-302 RLRQQKHEEQKQKRA
+302 RLRQQKHEEQRQKRA
-317 QARAESVSRRG
+317 QARAESVARRG
-328 QSSGRRGKGNAAD
+328 QSSGRRGKGNAAA

-346 DAKWE
+346 DAQWE

-364 EADRRARKTASK
+364 EENRRARKAASK

-398 QIKEETKFVITSAMV
+398 QIKEDTKFVITPAMV

-445 AYERAIIKALVDI
+445 AWERAIIKALVDI

-476 LKVSEIEYDSMR
+476 LKISEVEYDSLR

-497 SDGKDSSTLADVQRA
+497 SNGKDSSTLADVQRA

-593 MINAQIDDIM
+593 MINNQIDDIM
-603 TEVSDL
+603 TEVTDL
-609 FDQYELSTE
+609 FDQYEYNAE
-618 QLQDEL
+618 QLQEEL
-624 DQVSQDAIS
+624 DQIAQDAIS
-633 AIAESEKTIREEL
+633 TIAETEKTIREEL
-646 KTAKSKLAEVSNDL
+646 KTAKSKLAEVSNDF
-660 NTNKEYISGKIAEL
+660 NTNKAYISGKIAEL
-674 SQAQLADKNA
+674 SQEQLANKNE
-684 LISKITKDITELE
+684 IVSKITKDITELE
-697 NGITRRYSNLRIG
+697 NGIIRRYSNLRIG

-722 DKDFGNWDLHPTEKF
+722 DRDFGNWDLHPTEKF
-737 RLGSRDLNVRVS
+737 RLGSKDLNVRAS
-749 RGRGASELLFEPS
+749 SGGGASELLFEPS
-762 GSSEV
+762 GSSEI
-767 KLKPNQEYT
+767 KLKHNQEYT

-811 NSQLTSINDSSWT
+811 NSQLTSINDSLWT
-824 VTTKWK
+824 ATPEWK
-830 RHWVKFKTPEN
+830 RHWIKFKTPEN
-841 LDPDKIDLNLF
+841 LDPDDLNLNLF
-852 TFLIRKPSMDNNKVY
+852 TFLIGKPSMDNNKVY

-902 NLAQLEQTIA
+902 NLAKLERTIGSTSA
-912 SSSVGEIKNIRSLI
+912 EEIKNIRSLI
-926 DQTANRV
+926 DQTAERV
-933 TTAVSEINSI
+933 TTTVSELNTI
-943 KGVLDTTTSKIDLI
+943 KGTLETTTSKLDLV

-967 AKEESKAYTNAEI
+967 AKEESKSYTNAEI

-991 TQNVPGT
+991 TQNIPGT

-1006 IVQESGK
+1006 IVQEAGK
-1013 IRQAITSSM
+1013 IRQAITSTV
-1022 NELGASV
+1022 NELGGNI
-1029 RNDTQNIVT
+1029 RTDTQNIIT

-1044 KESLVDVVKKI
+1044 KESIVDITKKI

-1069 RTQYSGSYTLNS
+1069 RTQYSGSYTLN
-1081 NNFQTIKSYNFV
+1081 NNFATIKSYNFV
-1093 GGRTL
+1093 AGKTL
-1098 KDLGVPKNA
+1098 KDLGVPKGA
-1107 KMIIQYR
+1107 KLIIQYR
-1114 VKFDGNVSGAR
+1114 VKFDGNVSNAR
-1125 VIPEFYADNS
+1125 VTPEFYADNT
-1135 YLQGFQNMEGQDKL
+1135 YLQGFQNMEGQDNIKD
-1149 SEMNISGQDWIDRVG
+1149 MNISGQDWVDKVG
-1164 IVTISDDVWSKSN
+1164 IVTISDDVWSRAN
-1177 HIRFRVDNSNN
+1177 HIRFRADNSNN

-1211 EDNLYDTGGHNIL
+1211 EDNLYDTGGQNIL
-1224 RNGDFQLNISD
+1224 RNGDFQLNITD

-1248 YGGDKGDVVFDFGAH
+1248 YGGDKGDVKFDFGNH
-1263 GFYNFKR
+1263 GFSNFKR
-1270 KGLIHIYGTST
+1270 KGIIHIYGTST

-1303 SADVAREGKNFT
+1303 SADVAREGRNFT
-1315 TWNKGDSLFT
+1315 TWDKGDSLFT
-1325 FELVSVNSAGQ
+1325 FEILAVNSSGQ

-1356 NERKLYRVGY
+1356 NERKLYRVGF
-1366 SFELEDDAVELR
+1366 SFELEDDSVELR

-1392 FTDLQIEQTKFV
+1392 FTNLQMEQTKFV
-1404 NGFKQNPLD
+1404 NGFKKNPLD
-1413 IDISNNSKFQEVVS
+1413 IDLSQNSKFQEVVS

-1435 IGESENGIPTKIAQM
+1435 IGENENGIPTKIAQM
-1450 VMDSKQFQT
+1450 VMDSERFQT

-1474 TETFAGAKT
+1474 TETFQGAKT
-1483 NFKEGMGYMSP
+1483 NFKDGMGYMSP
-1494 IPGLYGKNAFE
+1494 IPGLYGTNAFDV
-1505 ISIDKKVEAT
+1505 SI
-1515 NKWIGVTLPVAISR
+1515 NKNEKSPNRWIGVTLPVAVSR
-1529 MNHGETYTIKFKYLI
+1529 MNYGETYTIKFKYLI
-1544 DAAKDVPGESAY
+1544 DASKDVPGESSY
-1556 SVDFKDEIRGKDHQ
+1556 SIDFKDEKRGKYHQ

-1596 FTINDTLVFDDSDVL
+1596 FTIAETLVFDDSDVL
-1611 PFRVYVYKIG
+1611 PFRVYVDKVG

-1661 LSSGTNLVTEINA
+1661 LSSGTNLVTEINT

-1689 GEAIIKN
+1689 GDAIIKN
-1696 GIIKKAMIGD
+1696 GIIKRGMIGNAE
-1706 GQIGSAQIGEAVI
+1706 IGSAQIGNAVI

-1724 NNVNVRKI
+1724 DTINANKI
-1732 TGLRAEFENL
+1732 VGLRAEFENL

-1750 NIFTRGIDIGDS
+1750 NIFTRGIDIGDR
-1762 TRLRASNGTLYVSG
+1762 TRLRAANGTLYIDG
-1776 YHGDWN
+1776 HHGSWDE
-1782 SSSTAA
+1782 SSTSA

-1793 GRFFGPTWF
+1793 GRYFGPTWF
-1802 YNSQTNSDYYTPV
+1802 NGRQTNGNYYTPV

-1820 KNYPLKGNTTGEV
+1820 RNYPLKGDQNE
-1833 NVYGVR
+1833 NIIVYGVR
-1839 GLFLITFKGQADPTT
+1839 GLFLITFKGQTDSTT

-1860 YVNDGSNSS
+1860 YVNDGSNNA
-1869 HTYYIPLYP
+1869 HTYYVPLYQ
-1878 AKNQYNW
+1878 AQNQYNW
-1885 SNDRFFGG
+1885 SNDHFFG

>member
-243 AQKRIVAVDI
+243 SQKRIVAVDI

-267 RKEQLKAEKENNRAI
+267 RKERLKEEKENNRAI
-282 DAQKRRTSEANASAL
+282 DAQKRRTAEANASAL

-302 RLRQQKHEEQKQKRA
+302 RLREQKHEEQRQKRA
-317 QARAESVSRRG
+317 QARAESVARRG
-328 QSSGRRGKGNAAD
+328 QSSGRRGKGNAAA

-346 DAKWE
+346 DARWE
-351 AREQER
+351 TREQER

-364 EADRRARKTASK
+364 QSDRRARKEASK
-376 QARAEK
+376 QARASK

-398 QIKEETKFVITSAMV
+398 QIKEDTKFVITPAMV

-580 TQWVLVMPANFTE
+580 TQWILVMPANFTE
-593 MINAQIDDIM
+593 MINNQIDDIM
-603 TEVSDL
+603 NEVSDL

-674 SQAQLADKNA
+674 SQEQLANKNA

-722 DKDFGNWDLHPTEKF
+722 DRDFGNWDLHPTEKF
-737 RLGSRDLNVRVS
+737 RLGSKDLNVRAS
-749 RGRGASELLFEPS
+749 SGGGASELQFDPS
-762 GSSEV
+762 GNAEI

-776 FSFYTKADR
+776 FSFYTKADK
-785 DINITA
+785 DINISA
-791 KMFHSDPR
+791 KMFNYDPI

-811 NSQLTSINDSSWT
+811 ILPLISINDSSWT
-824 VTTKWK
+824 ATPKWK

-841 LDPDKIDLNLF
+841 LDPDTLDLNLF
-852 TFLIRKPSMDNNKVY
+852 TFRLQKPSMDNNKVY

-876 HVLSDWHP
+876 YVLSDWHP
-884 NDEDISEVVA
+884 NDMDISEVVA

-902 NLAQLEQTIA
+902 NLAKLEETIG

-926 DQTANRV
+926 DQTSNRV

-943 KGVLDTTTSKIDLI
+943 KGVLDTTTSKVDLI

-1029 RNDTQNIVT
+1029 RNDTQNIIT

-1044 KESLVDVVKKI
+1044 KESIVDVVKKI

-1064 LSQTD
+1064 LSRTD
-1069 RTQYSGSYTLNS
+1069 RTLYSGNYVLNS
-1081 NNFQTIKSYNFV
+1081 SKFYGAGGYNFV
-1093 GGRTL
+1093 GGKTL
-1098 KDLGVPKNA
+1098 KELGVKENA
-1107 KMIIQYR
+1107 KLIIQYR
-1114 VKFDGNVSGAR
+1114 VKFNGNVQNAR
-1125 VIPEFYADNS
+1125 VIPEFFKNNEFV
-1135 YLQGFQNMEGQDKL
+1135 GWFGNMDGQDKL
-1149 SEMNISGQDWIDRVG
+1149 LDKNISGQGWFTRVG
-1164 IVTISDDVWSKSN
+1164 VVTLNSRKWLEAN
-1177 HIRFRVDNSNN
+1177 NIRFRVDNSDNISFK
-1188 VQFRVQ
+1188 VQD
-1194 NCILHTA
+1194 CILHSA
-1201 DSPVDWVAAV
+1201 DSIVDWVSAA
-1211 EDNLYDTGGHNIL
+1211 EDNLYDTGGQNVL

-1235 SEKFKNDFWNFEH
+1235 SEKFKRDFWHVVSNNQNFSFD
-1248 YGGDKGDVVFDFGAH
+1248 YGND
-1263 GFYNFKR
+1263 GFTNFNR
-1270 KGLIHIYGTST
+1270 KGMLHIYGTSNNF
-1281 TYHWL
+1281 HWL
-1286 NQTVNKLNFK
+1286 EQKISNVNYK
-1296 KGDIVTI
+1296 KGDIITI
-1303 SADVAREGKNFT
+1303 SADISKEGNNDV
-1315 TWNKGDSLFT
+1315 TWNNADIFT
-1325 FELVSVNSAGQ
+1325 FELYGINSKGAS
-1336 TKGYSHHF
+1336 KGYSHHF
-1344 KPYEDGLRDMYS
+1344 RKHEDGLKDVVS
-1356 NERKLYRVGY
+1356 DDKQFYRIGH
-1366 SFELEDDAVELR
+1366 SFELEDDAVELI
-1378 FKLVIFPGRSVNFY
+1378 FKLVIFPNKTINLY
-1392 FTDLQIEQTKFV
+1392 FTNFQIEQTKFL
-1404 NGFKQNPLD
+1404 NGFKKNPLD
-1413 IDISNNSKFQEVVS
+1413 IDLSKNSKFQEVVS

-1494 IPGLYGKNAFE
+1494 IPGLYGKNAFDVSLNRNE
-1505 ISIDKKVEAT
+1505 KDPKR
-1515 NKWIGVTLPVAISR
+1515 WIGVTLPVAVSR
-1529 MNHGETYTIKFKYLI
+1529 MNNGETYTIKFKYLI
-1544 DAAKDVPGESAY
+1544 DASKDVPGESSY
-1556 SVDFKDEIRGKDHQ
+1556 SVDFKDEKRGKYHQ
-1570 IMYLRS
+1570 ILYLRS

-1596 FTINDTLVFDDSDVL
+1596 FTITETLVFDDSDVL
-1611 PFRVYVYKIG
+1611 PFRVYVDKVG

-1689 GEAIIKN
+1689 GDAIIKN
-1696 GIIKKAMIGD
+1696 GVIKKAMIGD

-1750 NIFTRGIDIGDS
+1750 NIFTRGIDIGDR
-1762 TRLRASNGTLYVSG
+1762 TRLRAANGTLYVDG
-1776 YHGDWN
+1776 YYGDWN

-1802 YNSQTNSDYYTPV
+1802 YNSQTNSNYYTPV

-1820 KNYPLKGNTTGEV
+1820 KNYPLKGNVSGEV

-1839 GLFLITFKGQADPTT
+1839 GLFLITFKGQSDPTT

-1860 YVNDGSNSS
+1860 YVNDGSNSA
-1869 HTYYIPLYP
+1869 HTYYLPLYP

-1885 SNDRFFGG
+1885 SNDRFFGR

>member
-1 MRPILYEQDER
+1 MRPILYEQDEK

-56 GRFIFTKPN
+56 GRYIFTKPN
-65 DKDDPHAFRIYEVQ
+65 DYDEEHAFRIYEVQ
-79 SDLEQNKLTVKAVS
+79 SDLDQNKLTVKAVS

-126 PVQYRFH
+126 PVQYRFY

-175 IFLYRARGREHVT
+175 IFLYRARGHEHVT

-267 RKEQLKAEKENNRAI
+267 RKERLKAEKENNRAI
-282 DAQKRRTSEANASAL
+282 DAEKRRTAESNASAL

-302 RLRQQKHEEQKQKRA
+302 RLREQKHEEQRQKRA
-317 QARAESVSRRG
+317 QARAESVARRG
-328 QSSGRRGKGNAAD
+328 QSSGRRSKANAAA

-364 EADRRARKTASK
+364 KVDRRARKEASR
-376 QARAEK
+376 QARANK
-382 RAAQEAER
+382 KAAQEAER

-398 QIKEETKFVITSAMV
+398 QIKEDTKFVITPAMV
-413 SSEALTY
+413 SAEALTY

-445 AYERAIIKALVDI
+445 AYERAIIKALLNI
-458 QLCDTVDVYVPKL
+458 QLCDTIDVYVPKL

-558 KENDMWFKDIGGGET
+558 KENDMWFKDIGAGET

-674 SQAQLADKNA
+674 SQAQLADKNV

-710 TNNLIRFSDKML
+710 TNNLIRYSDEML
-722 DKDFGNWDLHPTEKF
+722 DVDFSYWQLHPTEKF
-737 RLGSRDLNVRVS
+737 QLGSRRLNVRVS
-749 RGRGASELLFEPS
+749 GTDNTKLEIFPVETRAIL
-762 GSSEV
+762 
-767 KLKPNQEYT
+767 LKPNQEYT
-776 FSFYTKADR
+776 LSFYTKADS
-785 DINITA
+785 DVNISVN
-791 KMFHSDPR
+791 MFSESST
-799 GFTFSQDGTDGN
+799 GFTFSQDGPDGN
-811 NSQLTSINDSSWT
+811 NLPLDYITNSNWT
-824 VTTKWK
+824 ATPEWK
-830 RHWVKFKTPEN
+830 RHWIKFKTPE
-841 LDPDKIDLNLF
+841 DLYDRDSTVKYFNAHILKR
-852 TFLIRKPSMDNNKVY
+852 INDNTKVY
-867 VSAFQLEES
+867 LSAFQLEES

-1029 RNDTQNIVT
+1029 RNDTQNIIT

-1069 RTQYSGSYTLNS
+1069 RTQYSGTYTLN
-1081 NNFQTIKSYNFV
+1081 NNFHVIKSYNFV

-1098 KDLGVPKNA
+1098 KDLGVPKKA

-1114 VKFDGNVSGAR
+1114 VKFDGNVSNAR
-1125 VIPEFYADNS
+1125 VTPEFYADNT
-1135 YLQGFQNMEGQDKL
+1135 YLQGFQNMEGQDNIKD
-1149 SEMNISGQDWIDRVG
+1149 MNISGQDWVDKVG
-1164 IVTISDDVWSKSN
+1164 IVTISDDVWSRAN
-1177 HIRFRVDNSNN
+1177 HIRFRADNSNN

-1211 EDNLYDTGGHNIL
+1211 EDNLYDTGGQNIL
-1224 RNGDFQLNISD
+1224 RNGDFQLNITD

-1248 YGGDKGDVVFDFGAH
+1248 YGGDKGDVVFDFGNH
-1263 GFYNFKR
+1263 GFGNFKR

-1303 SADVAREGKNFT
+1303 SADVAREGRNFT
-1315 TWNKGDSLFT
+1315 TWDKGDSLFA

-1356 NERKLYRVGY
+1356 NERKLYRVGF
-1366 SFELEDDAVELR
+1366 SFELEDDSVELR
-1378 FKLVIFPGRSVNFY
+1378 FKLVIFPGRSVNLY

-1474 TETFAGAKT
+1474 TETFQGAKT

-1494 IPGLYGKNAFE
+1494 IPGLYGKNAFDVSLNRNE
-1505 ISIDKKVEAT
+1505 KDPKR
-1515 NKWIGVTLPVAISR
+1515 WIGVTLPVAVSR
-1529 MNHGETYTIKFKYLI
+1529 MNYGETYTIKFKYLI

-1556 SVDFKDEIRGKDHQ
+1556 SIDFKDEKRGKYYQ

-1582 NSIKIGA
+1582 NTVKIGA

-1596 FTINDTLVFDDSDVL
+1596 FTIDETLVFDDADVL
-1611 PFRVYVYKIG
+1611 PFRVYVDKVG

-1661 LSSGTNLVTEINA
+1661 LSSGSNLVTEINA

-1689 GEAIIKN
+1689 GDAIIKN

-1724 NNVNVRKI
+1724 NNMNVRKI

-1750 NIFTRGIDIGDS
+1750 NIFTRGIDIGDR
-1762 TRLRASNGTLYVSG
+1762 TRLRASNGTLYVNG
-1776 YHGDWN
+1776 YYGDWN

-1802 YNSQTNSDYYTPV
+1802 YNSQTNSEYYTPV

-1839 GLFLITFKGQADPTT
+1839 GLFLITFKGQPDPTT

-1860 YVNDGSNSS
+1860 YVNDGSNNN
-1869 HTYYIPLYP
+1869 HTYYIPLY
-1878 AKNQYNW
+1878 AAENQYNW
-1885 SNDRFFGG
+1885 NNDRFFGG

>member
-1 MRPILYEQDER
+1 MRPILYEQDEK

-56 GRFIFTKPN
+56 GRYIFTKPN
-65 DKDDPHAFRIYEVQ
+65 DYDEEHAFRIYEVQ
-79 SDLEQNKLTVKAVS
+79 SDLDQNKLTVKAVS

-113 RELWDTILQNAVD
+113 RELWDTILENAVD

-175 IFLYRARGREHVT
+175 IFLYRARGHEHVT

-267 RKEQLKAEKENNRAI
+267 RKERLKAEKENNRAI
-282 DAQKRRTSEANASAL
+282 DAEKRRTAEANASAL

-302 RLRQQKHEEQKQKRA
+302 RLREQKHEEQRQKRA
-317 QARAESVSRRG
+317 QARAESVARRG
-328 QSSGRRGKGNAAD
+328 QSSGRRGKANAAA

-364 EADRRARKTASK
+364 KADRRARKEASR
-376 QARAEK
+376 QARANK
-382 RAAQEAER
+382 KAAQEAER

-398 QIKEETKFVITSAMV
+398 QIKEDTKFVITPAMV
-413 SSEALTY
+413 SAEALTY

-445 AYERAIIKALVDI
+445 AYERAIIKALLNI
-458 QLCDTVDVYVPKL
+458 QLCDTIDVYVPKL

-476 LKVSEIEYDSMR
+476 LKISEIEYDSLR

-593 MINAQIDDIM
+593 MINNQIDDIM
-603 TEVSDL
+603 TEVADL
-609 FDQYELSTE
+609 FDQYESSAE

-624 DQVSQDAIS
+624 DQIAQDAIS
-633 AIAESEKTIREEL
+633 TIAETEKTIREEL
-646 KTAKSKLAEVSNDL
+646 KTAKSKLEEVSNDF
-660 NTNKEYISGKIAEL
+660 NNNKAYISGKIAEL
-674 SQAQLADKNA
+674 SQEQLANKNE

-697 NGITRRYSNLRIG
+697 NGIVRRYSNLKIG
-710 TNNLIRFSDKML
+710 TSNLIRFSDVML
-722 DKDFGNWDLHPTEKF
+722 DDDFDYWLLHPTEKF
-737 RLGSRDLNVRVS
+737 QLGPRRLNVRVS
-749 RGRGASELLFEPS
+749 GISTSRLEFDPQGNRIIL
-762 GSSEV
+762 
-767 KLKPNQEYT
+767 LKPNQEYT
-776 FSFYTKADR
+776 LSFYTKANI
-785 DINITA
+785 DIKITA
-791 KMFHSDPR
+791 NMFRNDSV
-799 GFTFSQDGTDGN
+799 GFTFSQDGPDGN
-811 NSQLTSINDSSWT
+811 NLPLTSIEDSNWT
-824 VTTKWK
+824 ATPEWT
-830 RHWVKFKTPEN
+830 RHWVKFKTPEDLYN
-841 LDPDKIDLNLF
+841 RDLSTRLFNFYIKKILNSD
-852 TFLIRKPSMDNNKVY
+852 IKVY

-902 NLAQLEQTIA
+902 NLAKLEKTIGSTSA
-912 SSSVGEIKNIRSLI
+912 EEIKNIRSLI
-926 DQTANRV
+926 DQTAERV
-933 TTAVSEINSI
+933 TTTVSELKSI
-943 KGVLDTTTSKIDLI
+943 KGALDTTTSTLDLV

-967 AKEESKAYTNAEI
+967 AKEESKSYTNAEI

-991 TQNVPGT
+991 TQNIPGT

-1006 IVQESGK
+1006 IVQEAGK
-1013 IRQAITSSM
+1013 IRQAITSSV
-1022 NELGASV
+1022 NELGGTI
-1029 RNDTQNIVT
+1029 RTDTQNIIT

-1044 KESLVDVVKKI
+1044 KESIVDITKKI

-1069 RTQYSGSYTLNS
+1069 RTQYSGSYTLN
-1081 NNFQTIKSYNFV
+1081 NNYQTIKSYNFV
-1093 GGRTL
+1093 AGKTL
-1098 KDLGVPKNA
+1098 KDLGVPKGA
-1107 KMIIQYR
+1107 KLIIQYR
-1114 VKFDGNVSGAR
+1114 VKFDGNVQNAR
-1125 VIPEFYADNS
+1125 VIPEFYADNQ
-1135 YLQGFQNMEGQDKL
+1135 YLQGFLDMDGQDKI
-1149 SEMNISGQDWIDRVG
+1149 SEKNISGQDWVTKVG
-1164 IVTISDDVWSKSN
+1164 VVTINDDVWSRAN

-1188 VQFRVQ
+1188 TQFRIQ
-1194 NCILHTA
+1194 NCILHSS
-1201 DSPVDWVAAV
+1201 DSLVDWVAAV
-1211 EDNLYDTGGHNIL
+1211 EDNLYDTGGLNIL

-1235 SEKFKNDFWNFEH
+1235 SEKFKKDFWNFEH
-1248 YGGDKGDVVFDFGAH
+1248 YGGDKGDVVFDFGGH
-1263 GFYNFKR
+1263 GFGNFKQ
-1270 KGLIHIYGTST
+1270 KGIIHIYGTST
-1281 TYHWL
+1281 SYHWL
-1286 NQTVNKLNFK
+1286 NQTVNNLNFK

-1303 SADVAREGKNFT
+1303 SADVAIENKNFT
-1315 TWNKGDSLFT
+1315 TWNAGESLFT
-1325 FELVSVNSAGQ
+1325 FELVSVNSTGQ

-1356 NERKLYRVGY
+1356 NERQFYRVGC
-1366 SFELEDDAVELR
+1366 SFELEDNAVELR
-1378 FKLVIFPGRSVNFY
+1378 FKLVIRPNRSVNFY
-1392 FTDLQIEQTKFV
+1392 FTNLQIEQTKFV
-1404 NGFKQNPLD
+1404 NGFKKNPLD
-1413 IDISNNSKFQEVVS
+1413 IDLSQNSKFQEVVS
-1427 KVDLFTRT
+1427 KVDLFSRT
-1435 IGESENGIPTKIAQM
+1435 IGENENGIPTKIAQM
-1450 VMDSKQFQT
+1450 VMDSERFQT

-1474 TETFAGAKT
+1474 TETFQGAKT

-1494 IPGLYGKNAFE
+1494 IPGLYGKNAFDV
-1505 ISIDKKVEAT
+1505 SIDKNAENPKR
-1515 NKWIGVTLPVAISR
+1515 WIGVSLPVALSR
-1529 MNHGETYTIKFKYLI
+1529 MNRGETYTIRFKYLI

-1556 SVDFKDEIRGKDHQ
+1556 SIYFKDEKRGKYHD
-1570 IMYLRS
+1570 MLYLR
-1576 TDNRDG
+1576 DIENRAG
-1582 NSIKIGA
+1582 SSVKIGA
-1589 WTEFTTT
+1589 WTEFTKT
-1596 FTINDTLVFDDSDVL
+1596 FTIDETLVFDDEDVL
-1611 PFRVYVYKIG
+1611 PFCVYVYQVG

-1661 LSSGTNLVTEINA
+1661 LGSGSNLVTEINA

-1689 GEAIIKN
+1689 GDAIIKN

-1706 GQIGSAQIGEAVI
+1706 GQIGSAQIGDAVI

-1724 NNVNVRKI
+1724 NNVNVNKI
-1732 TGLRAEFENL
+1732 VGLRAEFENL

-1750 NIFTRGIDIGDS
+1750 NIFTRGIDIGNG
-1762 TRLRASNGTLYVSG
+1762 TRLRAANGTLYIAG
-1776 YHGDWN
+1776 YHGSWN
-1782 SSSTAA
+1782 SSSTSA

-1802 YNSQTNSDYYTPV
+1802 YGNQTNSNYYTPV

-1820 KNYPLKGNTTGEV
+1820 VNYPLKGNVEGDV
-1833 NVYGVR
+1833 KVYGIR
-1839 GLFLITFKGQADPTT
+1839 GLFLITFYNQPDATT
-1854 GSSAYL
+1854 GSTAYL
-1860 YVNDGSNSS
+1860 YVNDGSPQS
-1869 HTYYIPLYP
+1869 HTYYVPLYK

-1885 SNDRFFGG
+1885 SNDRFYGG

>member
-1 MRPILYEQDER
+1 MRPILYEQDET
-12 QFRSN
+12 QFRTN
-17 GIAILHDAEECK
+17 GIGILHDAEECK
-29 VTEARNGKFE
+29 ITEARNGKFE

-56 GRFIFTKPN
+56 GRYIFTKPN
-65 DKDDPHAFRIYEVQ
+65 DYDAPHAFRIYEIQ
-79 SDLEQNKLTVKAVS
+79 SDLENNKLTVKAVS

-188 TVRPRK
+188 TIRPRK

-267 RKEQLKAEKENNRAI
+267 RKERLKEEKENNRAI
-282 DAQKRRTSEANASAL
+282 DAQKRRNAEANASAL

-317 QARAESVSRRG
+317 QARSESVARRG
-328 QSSGRRGKGNAAD
+328 QSSGRRGKGDAAA

-346 DAKWE
+346 DARWE
-351 AREQER
+351 AREQDR

-364 EADRRARKTASK
+364 ESDRRARRAASK
-376 QARAEK
+376 QAIAEK
-382 RAAQEAER
+382 KAAQEAER

-398 QIKEETKFVITSAMV
+398 QIKEDTKFVITPAMV

-445 AYERAIIKALVDI
+445 AWERAIIKALVDI

-593 MINAQIDDIM
+593 MINNQIDDIM

-684 LISKITKDITELE
+684 LISKITKDITEFE

-710 TNNLIRFSDKML
+710 TTNLIRYSDVML
-722 DKDFGNWDLHPTEKF
+722 DSDFSYWHTHPTEKF
-737 RLGSRDLNVRVS
+737 QLGPRRLNVRVS
-749 RGRGASELLFEPS
+749 GTTTDILEFFPVETRSIL
-762 GSSEV
+762 
-767 KLKPNQEYT
+767 LKPNQEYT
-776 FSFYTKADR
+776 LSFYTKADS
-785 DINITA
+785 DVNISVN
-791 KMFHSDPR
+791 MFSESST
-799 GFTFSQDGTDGN
+799 GFTFSQDGPDGN
-811 NSQLTSINDSSWT
+811 NLPLDYITNSNWT
-824 VTTKWK
+824 AIPEWK
-830 RHWVKFKTPEN
+830 RHWIKFKTPE
-841 LDPDKIDLNLF
+841 DLYDRDSAVKYFNAHILKRIN
-852 TFLIRKPSMDNNKVY
+852 TNTKVY

-1029 RNDTQNIVT
+1029 RNDTQNIIT

-1069 RTQYSGSYTLNS
+1069 RTQYSGNYTLN
-1081 NNFQTIKSYNFV
+1081 NRNFQVIRSYNFV

-1114 VKFDGNVSGAR
+1114 VKFDGNVSNAR
-1125 VIPEFYADNS
+1125 VAPEFYADNT

-1149 SEMNISGQDWIDRVG
+1149 SEMNISGRDWVDKVG
-1164 IVTISDDVWSKSN
+1164 IVTISDDIWSKSN

-1188 VQFRVQ
+1188 TQFRVQ

-1248 YGGDKGDVVFDFGAH
+1248 YGGDKGDVLFDFGNH
-1263 GFYNFKR
+1263 GFSNFKR

-1303 SADVAREGKNFT
+1303 STDVAREGRNFT
-1315 TWNKGDSLFT
+1315 TWDKGDSLFT
-1325 FELVSVNSAGQ
+1325 FELVSVNSSGQ

-1344 KPYEDGLRDMYS
+1344 RSYEDGLRDMYS
-1356 NERKLYRVGY
+1356 NERKLYRVGF
-1366 SFELEDDAVELR
+1366 SFELEDDAVELQ
-1378 FKLVIFPGRSVNFY
+1378 FKLVIFPGKSVNFY
-1392 FTDLQIEQTKFV
+1392 FTDFQIEQTKFV
-1404 NGFKQNPLD
+1404 NGFKKNPLD
-1413 IDISNNSKFQEVVS
+1413 IDLTQNTKFQEVVS

-1494 IPGLYGKNAFE
+1494 IPGLYGKNAFDVSLNRNE
-1505 ISIDKKVEAT
+1505 KDPKR
-1515 NKWIGVTLPVAISR
+1515 WIGVTLPVAVSR
-1529 MNHGETYTIKFKYLI
+1529 MNYGETYTIKFKYLI
-1544 DAAKDVPGESAY
+1544 DASKDVPGESSY
-1556 SVDFKDEIRGKDHQ
+1556 SIDFKDEKRGKYYQ
-1570 IMYLRS
+1570 ILYLRS

-1596 FTINDTLVFDDSDVL
+1596 FTITETLVFDDSDVL
-1611 PFRVYVYKIG
+1611 PFRVYVDKVG

-1689 GEAIIKN
+1689 GDAIIKN

-1750 NIFTRGIDIGDS
+1750 NIFTRGIDIGDR
-1762 TRLRASNGTLYVSG
+1762 TRLRASNGTLYVDG
-1776 YHGDWN
+1776 YYGDWN
-1782 SSSTAA
+1782 ASSTSA

-1820 KNYPLKGNTTGEV
+1820 KNYPLKGNTTGEI

-1839 GLFLITFKGQADPTT
+1839 GLFLITFKGQPDPTT

-1860 YVNDGSNSS
+1860 YVNDGSNNN
-1869 HTYYIPLYP
+1869 HTYYIPLYA

-1885 SNDRFFGG
+1885 NNDRFFGG

>member
-1 MRPILYEQDER
+1 MRPILYEQYET
-12 QFRSN
+12 QFRTN
-17 GIAILHDAEECK
+17 GIGILHDAEECK

-56 GRFIFTKPN
+56 GRYIFTKPN
-65 DKDDPHAFRIYEVQ
+65 DYDVPHAFRIYEIQ
-79 SDLEQNKLTVKAVS
+79 SDLENNKLTVKAVS

-188 TVRPRK
+188 TIRPRK

-217 YTPEGENQKEVIVYG
+217 YIPEGENQKEVIVYG

-267 RKEQLKAEKENNRAI
+267 RKERLKEEKENNRAI
-282 DAQKRRTSEANASAL
+282 DAQKRRNAEANASAL

-317 QARAESVSRRG
+317 QARAESVARRG
-328 QSSGRRGKGNAAD
+328 QSSGRRSKGDAAARYAAAD
-341 RYAEA
+341 AQ
-346 DAKWE
+346 WE

-364 EADRRARKTASK
+364 ESDRRARRAASK

-382 RAAQEAER
+382 KAAQEAER

-398 QIKEETKFVITSAMV
+398 QIKEDTKFVITQAMV

-445 AYERAIIKALVDI
+445 AWERTIIKALVDI

-476 LKVSEIEYDSMR
+476 LKISEVEYDSLR

-558 KENDMWFKDIGGGET
+558 KENDMWFKDIGAGET

-593 MINAQIDDIM
+593 MINNQIDDIM
-603 TEVSDL
+603 NEVSDL

-710 TNNLIRFSDKML
+710 TNNLIRYSDVML
-722 DKDFGNWDLHPTEKF
+722 DFDFSYWHTHPTEKF
-737 RLGSRDLNVRVS
+737 QLGPRRLNVRVS
-749 RGRGASELLFEPS
+749 GTTTDALEFFPVEIRSIL
-762 GSSEV
+762 
-767 KLKPNQEYT
+767 LKPNQEYT
-776 FSFYTKADR
+776 LSFYTKADS
-785 DINITA
+785 DVNISVN
-791 KMFHSDPR
+791 MFSESST
-799 GFTFSQDGTDGN
+799 GFTFSQDGPDGN
-811 NSQLTSINDSSWT
+811 NLPLDYITNSNWT
-824 VTTKWK
+824 ATTEWK
-830 RHWVKFKTPEN
+830 RHWIKFKTPE
-841 LDPDKIDLNLF
+841 DLYDRDSVVKYFNAHILKRIN
-852 TFLIRKPSMDNNKVY
+852 TNTKVY

-912 SSSVGEIKNIRSLI
+912 SSSAGAIKNIRSLI

-1029 RNDTQNIVT
+1029 RNDTQNIIT

-1069 RTQYSGSYTLNS
+1069 RTQYSGSYTLN
-1081 NNFQTIKSYNFV
+1081 NRNFQVIKSYNFV
-1093 GGRTL
+1093 GGKTL
-1098 KDLGVPKNA
+1098 KELGVPKGT

-1114 VKFDGNVSGAR
+1114 VKFDGHVKNSS
-1125 VIPEFYADNS
+1125 VIPEFYSDNQ
-1135 YLQGFQNMEGQDKL
+1135 YLQGFNNMDGQDKL
-1149 SEMNISGQDWIDRVG
+1149 TEWNISGQDWVDRVG
-1164 IVTISDDVWSKSN
+1164 IVTISDDIWSRSN
-1177 HIRFRVDNSNN
+1177 HIRFRVDNSSNI
-1188 VQFRVQ
+1188 QFRVQ

-1211 EDNLYDTGGHNIL
+1211 EDNLYDTGGQNIL

-1248 YGGDKGDVVFDFGAH
+1248 YGGDKGDVVFDFGNH
-1263 GFYNFKR
+1263 GFGNFKR
-1270 KGLIHIYGTST
+1270 KGIIHIYGTSK

-1286 NQTVNKLNFK
+1286 IQTVNKLNFK

-1303 SADVAREGKNFT
+1303 SADVAREGNNFT
-1315 TWNKGDSLFT
+1315 TWNEGNSLFT
-1325 FELVSVNSAGQ
+1325 FELVSVNPAGQ
-1336 TKGYSHHF
+1336 TKKYSHHF
-1344 KPYEDGLRDMYS
+1344 KPYEDGLRDMYT

-1366 SFELEDDAVELR
+1366 SFELEDDAVEIR

-1404 NGFKQNPLD
+1404 NGFKKNPLD

-1435 IGESENGIPTKIAQM
+1435 IGETENGIPTKISQM

-1483 NFKEGMGYMSP
+1483 NFKEGMGYISP

-1529 MNHGETYTIKFKYLI
+1529 MNHGETYTIRFKYLI

-1689 GEAIIKN
+1689 GDAIIKN
-1696 GIIKKAMIGD
+1696 GIIKKAMIGY
-1706 GQIGSAQIGEAVI
+1706 GQIGSAQIGDAVI

-1724 NNVNVRKI
+1724 NNMNANKI
-1732 TGLRAEFENL
+1732 VGLRAEFENL

-1750 NIFTRGIDIGDS
+1750 NIFTRGIDIGDR
-1762 TRLRASNGTLYVSG
+1762 TRLRAANGTLYVSG
-1776 YHGDWN
+1776 HHVDWN

-1820 KNYPLKGNTTGEV
+1820 KNYPLKGNVSGEI

-1839 GLFLITFKGQADPTT
+1839 GLFLVTFKGQPDPTT

-1860 YVNDGSNSS
+1860 YVNDGSNNE
-1869 HTYYIPLYP
+1869 HTYYLPLYH

>member
-12 QFRSN
+12 QFRTN

-93 KTDELSGNV
+93 KTDDLSGNV

-113 RELWDTILQNAVD
+113 IELWETILQNAVD

-175 IFLYRARGREHVT
+175 IFLYRARGHEHVT

-243 AQKRIVAVDI
+243 AQKRIVAVDL

-267 RKEQLKAEKENNRAI
+267 RKERLKEEKENNRAI
-282 DAQKRRTSEANASAL
+282 DAQKRRNAEDNASAL

-317 QARAESVSRRG
+317 QARAESVARRG
-328 QSSGRRGKGNAAD
+328 QSSGRRGKGNAAA

-364 EADRRARKTASK
+364 ETDRRARKAASK

-471 DVDIT
+471 DIDIT

-593 MINAQIDDIM
+593 MINSQIDDIM

-660 NTNKEYISGKIAEL
+660 NTNKAYISGKIAEL
-674 SQAQLADKNA
+674 SQSQLADKNA
-684 LISKITKDITELE
+684 LISKITKDITDLE

-710 TNNLIRFSDKML
+710 TNNLIRFSDQML
-722 DKDFGNWDLHPTEKF
+722 DEDFDYWPLHPTEKF
-737 RLGSRDLNVRVS
+737 RLGSRYLNVRVS
-749 RGRGASELLFEPS
+749 
-762 GSSEV
+762 GSPTSRLEFDPQGNRSIL
-767 KLKPNQEYT
+767 LKPNQEYT
-776 FSFYTKADR
+776 LSFYTKAYR
-785 DINITA
+785 DTKITSN
-791 KMFHSDPR
+791 MFMNDST
-799 GFTFSQDGTDGN
+799 GFTFSQDGPDGN
-811 NSQLTSINDSSWT
+811 NLPLRSIEDSSWT
-824 VTTKWK
+824 AKPEWT
-830 RHWVKFKTPEN
+830 RHWVKFKTPEDLYNRDLSTRLYNFYIKKLNNSDN
-841 LDPDKIDLNLF
+841 LVFI
-852 TFLIRKPSMDNNKVY
+852 
-867 VSAFQLEES
+867 SAFQLEES

-884 NDEDISEVVA
+884 NDEDMSEVVA

-902 NLAQLEQTIA
+902 NLAQLEKTIG

-943 KGVLDTTTSKIDLI
+943 KGVLDTTTSKVDLL

-1013 IRQAITSSM
+1013 IRQAITSSI

-1029 RNDTQNIVT
+1029 RNDTQNIIT

-1081 NNFQTIKSYNFV
+1081 NNFQNIKSYNFV

-1125 VIPEFYADNS
+1125 VIPEFYTDNT
-1135 YLQGFQNMEGQDKL
+1135 YHQGFSDMEGQDKI
-1149 SEMNISGQDWIDRVG
+1149 SEKNISGQDWVNKVG
-1164 IVTISDDVWSKSN
+1164 IVTISDDVWSKAN

-1188 VQFRVQ
+1188 VQFSVQ

-1211 EDNLYDTGGHNIL
+1211 EDNLYNTGGHNIL

-1248 YGGDKGDVVFDFGAH
+1248 YGGDKGDVVFDFGNH
-1263 GFYNFKR
+1263 GFNNFKR
-1270 KGLIHIYGTST
+1270 KGIIHIYGTST

-1286 NQTVNKLNFK
+1286 NQTVNNLNFK

-1303 SADVAREGKNFT
+1303 SVDVAREGRNFT
-1315 TWNKGDSLFT
+1315 TWNKGNSLFT
-1325 FELVSVNSAGQ
+1325 FELVYVNSAGQ

-1344 KPYEDGLRDMYS
+1344 KPYEEGLRDMYS
-1356 NERKLYRVGY
+1356 NERKLYRVGC
-1366 SFELEDDAVELR
+1366 SFELEDDAVELH
-1378 FKLVIFPGRSVNFY
+1378 FKLVIFPNRSVNFY
-1392 FTDLQIEQTKFV
+1392 FTDFQIEQTKFV
-1404 NGFKQNPLD
+1404 NGFKKNPLD

-1505 ISIDKKVEAT
+1505 ISIDKKVETT

-1689 GEAIIKN
+1689 GDAIIKN

-1750 NIFTRGIDIGDS
+1750 NIFTRGIDIGDA
-1762 TRLRASNGTLYVSG
+1762 TRLRAANGTLYISG
-1776 YHGDWN
+1776 HHGDWN
-1782 SSSTAA
+1782 SSSTSA

-1802 YNSQTNSDYYTPV
+1802 YGNQTNSNYYTPV

-1820 KNYPLKGNTTGEV
+1820 VNYPLKGNSTGEV
-1833 NVYGVR
+1833 NVYGIR
-1839 GLFLITFKGQADPTT
+1839 GLFLITFSGQPDATT
-1854 GSSAYL
+1854 GSTAYL
-1860 YVNDGSNSS
+1860 YVNDGSPTG
-1869 HTYYIPLYP
+1869 HTYYTPLYL

-1885 SNDRFFGG
+1885 SNDRFYGG

>member
-1 MRPILYEQDER
+1 MRPILYEQDEK

-29 VTEARNGKFE
+29 ITEARNGKFE

-56 GRFIFTKPN
+56 GRYIFTKPN
-65 DKDDPHAFRIYEVQ
+65 DYDEEHAFRIYEVQ
-79 SDLEQNKLTVKAVS
+79 SDLDQNKLTIKAVS

-113 RELWDTILQNAVD
+113 RELWNTILENAVD
-126 PVQYRFH
+126 PVNYRFH

-175 IFLYRARGREHVT
+175 IFLYRARGHEHVT

-267 RKEQLKAEKENNRAI
+267 RKERLKAEKENNRAI
-282 DAQKRRTSEANASAL
+282 DAEKRRTAEANASDL

-302 RLRQQKHEEQKQKRA
+302 RLREQKHEEQRQKRA
-317 QARAESVSRRG
+317 QSRAESVARRG
-328 QSSGRRGKGNAAD
+328 QSSGRRGKGDAAA

-346 DAKWE
+346 DARWE

-364 EADRRARKTASK
+364 KADRRARKEASRK
-376 QARAEK
+376 ARANK
-382 RAAQEAER
+382 KAAQEAER

-398 QIKEETKFVITSAMV
+398 QIKEDTKFVITPAMV
-413 SSEALTY
+413 SAEALTY

-445 AYERAIIKALVDI
+445 AYERAIIKALLNI
-458 QLCDTVDVYVPKL
+458 QLCDTIDVYVPKL

-476 LKVSEIEYDSMR
+476 LKISEIEYDSLR

-558 KENDMWFKDIGGGET
+558 KENDMWFKDIGSGET

-593 MINAQIDDIM
+593 MINNQIDDIM
-603 TEVSDL
+603 TEVADL
-609 FDQYELSTE
+609 FDQYESSSE

-624 DQVSQDAIS
+624 DQIAQDAIS
-633 AIAESEKTIREEL
+633 SIAETEKTIREEL
-646 KTAKSKLAEVSNDL
+646 KTAKSKLAEVSNDF
-660 NTNKEYISGKIAEL
+660 NNNKAYISGKIAEL
-674 SQAQLADKNA
+674 SQEQLANKNE
-684 LISKITKDITELE
+684 LVSKITKDITELE
-697 NGITRRYSNLRIG
+697 NGIVRRYSNLKIG
-710 TNNLIRFSDKML
+710 TNNLIRFSDVML
-722 DKDFGNWDLHPTEKF
+722 DDDFDFWQLHPTEKF
-737 RLGSRDLNVRVS
+737 RLGSRYLNVRVS
-749 RGRGASELLFEPS
+749 
-762 GSSEV
+762 GSPTSRLEFDP
-767 KLKPNQEYT
+767 KGNRLIFLKPNQEYT
-776 FSFYTKADR
+776 LSFYTKAYR
-785 DINITA
+785 DTSITA
-791 KMFHSDPR
+791 NMFGYDSK
-799 GFTFSQDGTDGN
+799 GFTFSQDGPDGHN
-811 NSQLTSINDSSWT
+811 LPLSSIKDSNWT
-824 VTTKWK
+824 AKPEWT
-830 RHWVKFKTPEN
+830 RHWVKFKTPEDLYNRDLETKIFNFYIKKLNASDN
-841 LDPDKIDLNLF
+841 LVF
-852 TFLIRKPSMDNNKVY
+852 

-1081 NNFQTIKSYNFV
+1081 NNFQNIKSYNFV

-1114 VKFDGNVSGAR
+1114 VKFDGNVSNAR
-1125 VIPEFYADNS
+1125 VIPEFYTDNI
-1135 YLQGFQNMEGQDKL
+1135 YNQGFSDMEGQDKL
-1149 SEMNISGQDWIDRVG
+1149 SEKNISGQDWVNKVG
-1164 IVTISDDVWSKSN
+1164 IVTINDEVWSKAN
-1177 HIRFRVDNSNN
+1177 HIRFRVDNSSNT
-1188 VQFRVQ
+1188 QFRVQ

-1211 EDNLYDTGGHNIL
+1211 EDNLYDTGGQNVL
-1224 RNGDFQLNISD
+1224 RNGDFQLNITD

-1248 YGGDKGDVVFDFGAH
+1248 YNGDKGDVVFDFGNH
-1263 GFYNFKR
+1263 GFDNFKR
-1270 KGLIHIYGTST
+1270 KGIIHIFGTST
-1281 TYHWL
+1281 SYHWL

-1303 SADVAREGKNFT
+1303 SADVAREGNNFT
-1315 TWNKGDSLFT
+1315 TWNNGYSLFT

-1356 NERKLYRVGY
+1356 NERKLYRVGF
-1366 SFELEDDAVELR
+1366 SFELEDDSVELR
-1378 FKLVIFPGRSVNFY
+1378 FKLVIFPNRSVNFY

-1404 NGFKQNPLD
+1404 NGFKKNPLD

-1515 NKWIGVTLPVAISR
+1515 NKWIGVTLPVALSR

-1556 SVDFKDEIRGKDHQ
+1556 SVDFKDEIRGKNHQ

-1661 LSSGTNLVTEINA
+1661 LSSGSNLVTEINA

-1689 GEAIIKN
+1689 GDAIIKN

-1750 NIFTRGIDIGDS
+1750 NIFTRGIDIGDR

-1776 YHGDWN
+1776 NHGNWN
-1782 SSSTAA
+1782 SSSTSA

-1802 YNSQTNSDYYTPV
+1802 NGRQTNSDYYTPV

-1820 KNYPLKGNTTGEV
+1820 INYPLKGNSTGEV

-1839 GLFLITFKGQADPTT
+1839 GLFIITFAGQPDATT
-1854 GSSAYL
+1854 GSTAYL
-1860 YVNDGSNSS
+1860 YVNDGSPTG
-1869 HTYYIPLYP
+1869 HTYYSPLYR
-1878 AKNQYNW
+1878 AKYQHDW
-1885 SNDRFFGG
+1885 SNDRFYG

>member
-1 MRPILYEQDER
+1 MRPILYEQDEK

-56 GRFIFTKPN
+56 GRYIFTKPN
-65 DKDDPHAFRIYEVQ
+65 DYDEEHAFRIYEVQ
-79 SDLEQNKLTVKAVS
+79 SDLDQNKLTVKAVS

-113 RELWDTILQNAVD
+113 RELWDTILENAVD

-142 QSEEISNV
+142 QSDEISNV

-175 IFLYRARGREHVT
+175 IFLYRARGHEHVT

-267 RKEQLKAEKENNRAI
+267 RKERLKAEKENNRAI
-282 DAQKRRTSEANASAL
+282 DAEKRRTAESNASAL

-302 RLRQQKHEEQKQKRA
+302 RLREQKHEEQRQKRA
-317 QARAESVSRRG
+317 QARAESVARRG
-328 QSSGRRGKGNAAD
+328 QSSGRRGKANAAA

-364 EADRRARKTASK
+364 KADRRARKEASR
-376 QARAEK
+376 QARANK
-382 RAAQEAER
+382 KAAQEAER

-398 QIKEETKFVITSAMV
+398 QIKEDTKFVITPAMV
-413 SSEALTY
+413 SAEALTY

-445 AYERAIIKALVDI
+445 AYERAIIKALLNI
-458 QLCDTVDVYVPKL
+458 QLCDTIDVYVPKL

-476 LKVSEIEYDSMR
+476 LKISEIEYDSLR

-550 DEPPSEGL
+550 DEPPSEGI

-593 MINAQIDDIM
+593 MINNQIDDIM

-633 AIAESEKTIREEL
+633 AIAESEKTILEEL

-684 LISKITKDITELE
+684 LISKITKDITDLE

-710 TNNLIRFSDKML
+710 TNNLIRYSDEML
-722 DKDFGNWDLHPTEKF
+722 DADFSYWQLHPTEKF
-737 RLGSRDLNVRVS
+737 QLGSRRLNVRVS
-749 RGRGASELLFEPS
+749 GTDNTKLEFFPVETRAIL
-762 GSSEV
+762 
-767 KLKPNQEYT
+767 LKPNQEYT
-776 FSFYTKADR
+776 LSFYTKADS
-785 DINITA
+785 DVNISVN
-791 KMFHSDPR
+791 MFTTSSQ
-799 GFTFSQDGTDGN
+799 GFTFSQDGPDGN
-811 NSQLTSINDSSWT
+811 NLPLDYITNSNWT
-824 VTTKWK
+824 ATPEWK
-830 RHWVKFKTPEN
+830 RHWIKFKTPE
-841 LDPDKIDLNLF
+841 DLYDRDSTVKYFNAHILKRIN
-852 TFLIRKPSMDNNKVY
+852 TNNKVY

-876 HVLSDWHP
+876 YVLSDWHP

-902 NLAQLEQTIA
+902 NLAKLEKTIGSTSA
-912 SSSVGEIKNIRSLI
+912 EEIKNIRSLI
-926 DQTANRV
+926 DQTAERV
-933 TTAVSEINSI
+933 TTTVSELNTI
-943 KGVLDTTTSKIDLI
+943 KGTLDTTTSKLDLV

-991 TQNVPGT
+991 TQNIPGT

-1006 IVQESGK
+1006 VVQESGK

-1093 GGRTL
+1093 GGKTL

-1114 VKFDGNVSGAR
+1114 VKFDGNVSNAR
-1125 VIPEFYADNS
+1125 VIPEFYSDNT
-1135 YLQGFQNMEGQDKL
+1135 YLQGFSDMEGQNKI
-1149 SEMNISGQDWIDRVG
+1149 SEKNISGQDWVDKVG
-1164 IVTISDDVWSKSN
+1164 IVTISDDVWNRAN
-1177 HIRFRVDNSNN
+1177 HICFRVDNSNN
-1188 VQFRVQ
+1188 IQFRVQ

-1211 EDNLYDTGGHNIL
+1211 EDNLYDTGGQNIL

-1235 SEKFKNDFWNFEH
+1235 SEKFKKDFWNFEH
-1248 YGGDKGDVVFDFGAH
+1248 YGGDKGDVVFDFGNH
-1263 GFYNFKR
+1263 GFGNFKR

-1286 NQTVNKLNFK
+1286 NQTVSKLNFK

-1303 SADVAREGKNFT
+1303 SADVAREGQNFT

-1344 KPYEDGLRDMYS
+1344 KPYEDGLRDMYT
-1356 NERKLYRVGY
+1356 NERKLYRVGF

-1404 NGFKQNPLD
+1404 NGFKKNPLD
-1413 IDISNNSKFQEVVS
+1413 IDLSQNSKFQEVVS

-1474 TETFAGAKT
+1474 TETFQGAKT
-1483 NFKEGMGYMSP
+1483 NFKEGMGYISP
-1494 IPGLYGKNAFE
+1494 IPGLYGKNAFDVSLNRNE
-1505 ISIDKKVEAT
+1505 KDPKR
-1515 NKWIGVTLPVAISR
+1515 WIGVTLPVAMSR

-1544 DAAKDVPGESAY
+1544 DASKDVPGESAY
-1556 SVDFKDEIRGKDHQ
+1556 SVDFKDEKRGKYYQ

-1582 NSIKIGA
+1582 NSVKIGA

-1596 FTINDTLVFDDSDVL
+1596 FTIDETLVFDDADVL
-1611 PFRVYVYKIG
+1611 PFRVYVDKVG

-1661 LSSGTNLVTEINA
+1661 LSSGSNLVTEINA

-1689 GEAIIKN
+1689 GDAIIKN
-1696 GIIKKAMIGD
+1696 GIIKNAMIGD

-1750 NIFTRGIDIGDS
+1750 NIFTRGIDIGDR
-1762 TRLRASNGTLYVSG
+1762 TRLRAANGTLYVNG
-1776 YHGDWN
+1776 YYGDWN

-1802 YNSQTNSDYYTPV
+1802 YNSQTNSEYYTPV

-1839 GLFLITFKGQADPTT
+1839 GLFLITFKGQPDPTT

-1860 YVNDGSNSS
+1860 YVNDGSNNN
-1869 HTYYIPLYP
+1869 HTYYIPLYA

-1885 SNDRFFGG
+1885 NNDRFFGG

>member
-1 MRPILYEQDER
+1 MRPILYEQDET
-12 QFRSN
+12 QFRTN
-17 GIAILHDAEECK
+17 GIGILHDAEECK

-56 GRFIFTKPN
+56 GRYIFTKPN
-65 DKDDPHAFRIYEVQ
+65 DYDAAHAFRIYEVQ

-150 LALLSGEENSI
+150 LAILSGEENSI

-188 TVRPRK
+188 TIRPRK

-267 RKEQLKAEKENNRAI
+267 RKERLKAEKENNRAI

-302 RLRQQKHEEQKQKRA
+302 RLRQQKHEEQRQKRA
-317 QARAESVSRRG
+317 QARAESVARRG
-328 QSSGRRGKGNAAD
+328 QSSGRRGKGDAAA

-346 DAKWE
+346 DARWE
-351 AREQER
+351 SREQER

-364 EADRRARKTASK
+364 ESDRRARRAASK

-382 RAAQEAER
+382 KAAQEAER
-390 AARKARQD
+390 SARKARQE
-398 QIKEETKFVITSAMV
+398 QIKEDTKFVITSAMV

-445 AYERAIIKALVDI
+445 AWERAIIKALVDI

-558 KENDMWFKDIGGGET
+558 KENDMWFKDIGAGET

-593 MINAQIDDIM
+593 MINNQIDDIM
-603 TEVSDL
+603 TEVTDL

-674 SQAQLADKNA
+674 SQSQLADKNA
-684 LISKITKDITELE
+684 LISKITKDITEFE
-697 NGITRRYSNLRIG
+697 NGIIKRYSNLRIG
-710 TNNLIRFSDKML
+710 TTNLIRYSDVML
-722 DKDFGNWDLHPTEKF
+722 DPDFSYWHTHPTEKF
-737 RLGSRDLNVRVS
+737 QLGPRRLNVRVS
-749 RGRGASELLFEPS
+749 GTATNALEFFPVETRAIL
-762 GSSEV
+762 
-767 KLKPNQEYT
+767 LKPNQEYT
-776 FSFYTKADR
+776 LSFYTKADS
-785 DINITA
+785 DVNISVN
-791 KMFHSDPR
+791 MFSESST
-799 GFTFSQDGTDGN
+799 GFTFSQDGPDGN
-811 NSQLTSINDSSWT
+811 NLPLDYITNSNWT
-824 VTTKWK
+824 ATPEWK
-830 RHWVKFKTPEN
+830 RHWIKFKTPE
-841 LDPDKIDLNLF
+841 DLYDRDSVVKYFNAHILKRIN
-852 TFLIRKPSMDNNKVY
+852 TNTKVY

-943 KGVLDTTTSKIDLI
+943 KGVLDTTTSKVDLL

-1029 RNDTQNIVT
+1029 RNDTQNIIT

-1069 RTQYSGSYTLNS
+1069 RTQYSGNYTLN
-1081 NNFQTIKSYNFV
+1081 NRNFQVIRSYNFV

-1114 VKFDGNVSGAR
+1114 VKFDGNVSNAR
-1125 VIPEFYADNS
+1125 VLPEFYTDNT
-1135 YLQGFQNMEGQDKL
+1135 YLQGFLNMEGQDNIKD
-1149 SEMNISGQDWIDRVG
+1149 MNISGQDWVDRVG
-1164 IVTISDDVWSKSN
+1164 IVTISDDVWSKAN

-1188 VQFRVQ
+1188 VQYRVQ

-1211 EDNLYDTGGHNIL
+1211 EDNLYDTGGQNIL

-1248 YGGDKGDVVFDFGAH
+1248 YGGDKGDVVFDFGNH
-1263 GFYNFKR
+1263 GFGNFKR

-1303 SADVAREGKNFT
+1303 SMDVAREGQNFT
-1315 TWNKGDSLFT
+1315 TWDKGDPLFT
-1325 FELVSVNSAGQ
+1325 FELVSVNSSGQ

-1344 KPYEDGLRDMYS
+1344 RSYEDGLRDMYS

-1366 SFELEDDAVELR
+1366 SFELEDDAVEFI

-1392 FTDLQIEQTKFV
+1392 FTDFQIEQTKFV

-1494 IPGLYGKNAFE
+1494 IPGLYGKNAFDVSLNRNE
-1505 ISIDKKVEAT
+1505 KDPKR
-1515 NKWIGVTLPVAISR
+1515 WIGVTLPVAVSR
-1529 MNHGETYTIKFKYLI
+1529 MNYGETYTIKFKYLI
-1544 DAAKDVPGESAY
+1544 DASKDVPGESSY
-1556 SVDFKDEIRGKDHQ
+1556 SIDFKDEKRGKYYQ
-1570 IMYLRS
+1570 ILYLRS

-1596 FTINDTLVFDDSDVL
+1596 FTITETLVFDDSDVL
-1611 PFRVYVYKIG
+1611 PFRVYVDKVG

-1689 GEAIIKN
+1689 GDAIIKN

-1750 NIFTRGIDIGDS
+1750 NIFTRGIDIGDR
-1762 TRLRASNGTLYVSG
+1762 TRLRASNGTLYVDG
-1776 YHGDWN
+1776 YYGNWN

-1802 YNSQTNSDYYTPV
+1802 HNSQTNSDYYTPV

-1820 KNYPLKGNTTGEV
+1820 KNYPLKGDQTGEV
-1833 NVYGVR
+1833 NVYGIR

-1860 YVNDGSNSS
+1860 YVNDGSNSA
-1869 HTYYIPLYP
+1869 HTYYIPLYA

>member
-1 MRPILYEQDER
+1 MRPILYEQDET
-12 QFRSN
+12 QFRTN
-17 GIAILHDAEECK
+17 GIGILHDAEECK

-56 GRFIFTKPN
+56 GRYIFTKPN
-65 DKDDPHAFRIYEVQ
+65 DYDAAHAFRIYEVQ

-150 LALLSGEENSI
+150 LAILSGEENSI

-188 TVRPRK
+188 TIRPRK

-267 RKEQLKAEKENNRAI
+267 RKERLKAEKENNRAI

-302 RLRQQKHEEQKQKRA
+302 RLRQQKHEEQRQKRA
-317 QARAESVSRRG
+317 QARAESVARRG
-328 QSSGRRGKGNAAD
+328 QSSGRRGKGDAAA

-346 DAKWE
+346 DARWE
-351 AREQER
+351 SREQER

-364 EADRRARKTASK
+364 ESDRRARRAASK

-382 RAAQEAER
+382 KAAQEAER
-390 AARKARQD
+390 SARKARQE
-398 QIKEETKFVITSAMV
+398 QIKEDTKFVITSAMV

-445 AYERAIIKALVDI
+445 AWERAIIKALVDI

-558 KENDMWFKDIGGGET
+558 KENDMWFKDIGAGET

-593 MINAQIDDIM
+593 MINNQIDDIM
-603 TEVSDL
+603 TEVTDL

-674 SQAQLADKNA
+674 SQSQLADKNA
-684 LISKITKDITELE
+684 LISKITKDITEFE
-697 NGITRRYSNLRIG
+697 NGIIKRYSNLRIG
-710 TNNLIRFSDKML
+710 TTNLIRYSDVML
-722 DKDFGNWDLHPTEKF
+722 DPDFSYWHTHPTEKF
-737 RLGSRDLNVRVS
+737 QLGPRRLNVRVS
-749 RGRGASELLFEPS
+749 GTATNALEFFPVETRAIL
-762 GSSEV
+762 
-767 KLKPNQEYT
+767 LKPNQEYT
-776 FSFYTKADR
+776 LSFYTKADS
-785 DINITA
+785 DVNISVN
-791 KMFHSDPR
+791 MFSESST
-799 GFTFSQDGTDGN
+799 GFTFSQDGPDGN
-811 NSQLTSINDSSWT
+811 NLPLDYITNSNWT
-824 VTTKWK
+824 ATPEWK
-830 RHWVKFKTPEN
+830 RHWIKFKTPE
-841 LDPDKIDLNLF
+841 DLYDRDSVVKYFNAHILKRIN
-852 TFLIRKPSMDNNKVY
+852 TNTKVY

-943 KGVLDTTTSKIDLI
+943 KGVLDTTTSKVDLL

-1029 RNDTQNIVT
+1029 RNDTQNIIT

-1069 RTQYSGSYTLNS
+1069 RTQYSGNYTLN
-1081 NNFQTIKSYNFV
+1081 NRNFQVIRSYNFV

-1114 VKFDGNVSGAR
+1114 VKFDGNVSNAR
-1125 VIPEFYADNS
+1125 VLPEFYTDNT
-1135 YLQGFQNMEGQDKL
+1135 YLQGFLNMEGQDNIKD
-1149 SEMNISGQDWIDRVG
+1149 MNISGQDWVDRVG
-1164 IVTISDDVWSKSN
+1164 IVTISDDVWSKAN

-1188 VQFRVQ
+1188 VQYRVQ

-1211 EDNLYDTGGHNIL
+1211 EDNLYDTGGQNIL

-1248 YGGDKGDVVFDFGAH
+1248 YGGDKGDVVFDFGNH
-1263 GFYNFKR
+1263 GFSNFKR

-1303 SADVAREGKNFT
+1303 SMDVAREGQNFT
-1315 TWNKGDSLFT
+1315 TWDKGDPLFT
-1325 FELVSVNSAGQ
+1325 FELVSVNSSGQ

-1344 KPYEDGLRDMYS
+1344 RSYEDGLRDMYS

-1366 SFELEDDAVELR
+1366 SFELEDDAVEFI

-1392 FTDLQIEQTKFV
+1392 FTDFQIEQTKFV

-1494 IPGLYGKNAFE
+1494 IPGLYGKNAFDVSLNRNE
-1505 ISIDKKVEAT
+1505 KDPKR
-1515 NKWIGVTLPVAISR
+1515 WIGVTLPVAVSR
-1529 MNHGETYTIKFKYLI
+1529 MNYGETYTIKFKYLI
-1544 DAAKDVPGESAY
+1544 DASKDVPGESSY
-1556 SVDFKDEIRGKDHQ
+1556 SIDFKDEKRGKYYQ
-1570 IMYLRS
+1570 ILYLRS

-1596 FTINDTLVFDDSDVL
+1596 FTITETLVFDDSDVL
-1611 PFRVYVYKIG
+1611 PFRVYVDKVG

-1689 GEAIIKN
+1689 GDAIIKN

-1750 NIFTRGIDIGDS
+1750 NIFTRGIDIGDR
-1762 TRLRASNGTLYVSG
+1762 TRLRASNGTLYVDG
-1776 YHGDWN
+1776 YYGNWN

-1802 YNSQTNSDYYTPV
+1802 HNSQTNSDYYTPV

-1820 KNYPLKGNTTGEV
+1820 KNYPLKGDQTGEV
-1833 NVYGVR
+1833 NVYGIR

-1860 YVNDGSNSS
+1860 YVNDGSNSA
-1869 HTYYIPLYP
+1869 HTYYIPLYA

>member
-1 MRPILYEQDER
+1 MRPILYEQDET
-12 QFRSN
+12 QFRTN
-17 GIAILHDAEECK
+17 GIGILHDAEECK

-188 TVRPRK
+188 TIRPRK

-267 RKEQLKAEKENNRAI
+267 RKERLKDEKENNRAI
-282 DAQKRRTSEANASAL
+282 DAQKRRTSEDNASAL

-302 RLRQQKHEEQKQKRA
+302 RLRQQKHEEQRQKRA
-317 QARAESVSRRG
+317 QARAESVARRG
-328 QSSGRRGKGNAAD
+328 QSSGRIGKGDAAA

-346 DAKWE
+346 DARWE
-351 AREQER
+351 SREQER

-364 EADRRARKTASK
+364 ESDRRARKAASK

-382 RAAQEAER
+382 KAAQEAER
-390 AARKARQD
+390 SARKARQE
-398 QIKEETKFVITSAMV
+398 QIKEDTKFVITPAMV

-445 AYERAIIKALVDI
+445 AWERAIIKALVDI

-593 MINAQIDDIM
+593 MINNQIDDIM

-674 SQAQLADKNA
+674 SQAQLADKNS

-697 NGITRRYSNLRIG
+697 NGIIKRYSNLRIG
-710 TNNLIRFSDKML
+710 ATNLIRYSDVML
-722 DKDFGNWDLHPTEKF
+722 DPDFSYWHTHPTEKF
-737 RLGSRDLNVRVS
+737 QLGPRRLNVRVS
-749 RGRGASELLFEPS
+749 GTTTNALEFFP
-762 GSSEV
+762 V
-767 KLKPNQEYT
+767 KTRAILLKPNQEYT
-776 FSFYTKADR
+776 LSFYTKADS
-785 DINITA
+785 DVNISVN
-791 KMFHSDPR
+791 MFSESST
-799 GFTFSQDGTDGN
+799 GFTFSQDGPDGN
-811 NSQLTSINDSSWT
+811 NLPLDYITNSKWKA
-824 VTTKWK
+824 TTEWK
-830 RHWVKFKTPEN
+830 RHWIKFKTPE
-841 LDPDKIDLNLF
+841 DLYDRDSAVKCF
-852 TFLIRKPSMDNNKVY
+852 TAHILKRINTNTKVY

-894 EYKNTIDR
+894 EYINKIDR

-912 SSSVGEIKNIRSLI
+912 FSSVGEIKNIRSLI

-943 KGVLDTTTSKIDLI
+943 KGVLDTTTSKVDLL

-1029 RNDTQNIVT
+1029 RNDTQNIIT

-1081 NNFQTIKSYNFV
+1081 NNFQNIKSYNFV

-1188 VQFRVQ
+1188 TQFRVQ

-1224 RNGDFQLNISD
+1224 RNGDFQLNITD

-1248 YGGDKGDVVFDFGAH
+1248 YGGDKGDVVFDFGTH
-1263 GFYNFKR
+1263 GFGNFKR
-1270 KGLIHIYGTST
+1270 KGIIHIYGTST

-1303 SADVAREGKNFT
+1303 SIDVAREGRNFT

-1336 TKGYSHHF
+1336 TKEYSHHF

-1378 FKLVIFPGRSVNFY
+1378 FKLIIFPGRSVNFY
-1392 FTDLQIEQTKFV
+1392 FTDFQIEQTKFV

-1413 IDISNNSKFQEVVS
+1413 IDISNNSKFQKVVS

-1494 IPGLYGKNAFE
+1494 IPGLYGKNAFDVSLNRNE
-1505 ISIDKKVEAT
+1505 KDPKR
-1515 NKWIGVTLPVAISR
+1515 WIGVTLPVAVSR
-1529 MNHGETYTIKFKYLI
+1529 MNYGETYTIKFKYLI
-1544 DAAKDVPGESAY
+1544 DASKDVPGESSY
-1556 SVDFKDEIRGKDHQ
+1556 SIDFKDEKRGKYYQ
-1570 IMYLRS
+1570 ILYLRS

-1596 FTINDTLVFDDSDVL
+1596 FTITETLVFDDSDVL
-1611 PFRVYVYKIG
+1611 PFRVYVDKVG

-1689 GEAIIKN
+1689 GDAIIKN

-1706 GQIGSAQIGEAVI
+1706 GQIGSAQIGDAVI

-1724 NNVNVRKI
+1724 NNMNANKI
-1732 TGLRAEFENL
+1732 VGLRAEFENL

-1750 NIFTRGIDIGDS
+1750 NIFTKGIDIGDR
-1762 TRLRASNGTLYVSG
+1762 TRLRAANGTLYVDG
-1776 YHGDWN
+1776 HHGSWDE
-1782 SSSTAA
+1782 SSTSA

-1802 YNSQTNSDYYTPV
+1802 NGRQTNGNYYTPV

-1820 KNYPLKGNTTGEV
+1820 RNYPLKGDQNG
-1833 NVYGVR
+1833 NIIVYGVR
-1839 GLFLITFKGQADPTT
+1839 GLFLITFKGQTDSTT

-1860 YVNDGSNSS
+1860 YVNDGSNSA
-1869 HTYYIPLYP
+1869 HTYYVPLYQ
-1878 AKNQYNW
+1878 AQNQYNW
-1885 SNDRFFGG
+1885 SNDHFFG

>member
-1 MRPILYEQDER
+1 MRPILYEQDEK

-56 GRFIFTKPN
+56 GRYIFTKPN
-65 DKDDPHAFRIYEVQ
+65 DYDEAHAFRIYEVQ

-113 RELWDTILQNAVD
+113 KELWNTILENAVD

-175 IFLYRARGREHVT
+175 IFLYRARGHEHVT

-253 SNKFKDDKQQLKEQ
+253 TNKFKDDKQQLKEQ
-267 RKEQLKAEKENNRAI
+267 RKERLKAEKENNRAI
-282 DAQKRRTSEANASAL
+282 DAEKRRTAEANASAL

-302 RLRQQKHEEQKQKRA
+302 RLREQKHEEQRQKRA
-317 QARAESVSRRG
+317 QSRAESVARRG
-328 QSSGRRGKGNAAD
+328 QSSGRRGKANAAA

-364 EADRRARKTASK
+364 QADRRARKEASK
-376 QARAEK
+376 QARANK
-382 RAAQEAER
+382 KAAQEAER
-390 AARKARQD
+390 AARKSRQD
-398 QIKEETKFVITSAMV
+398 QIKEDTKFVITPSMV
-413 SSEALTY
+413 SAEALTY

-445 AYERAIIKALVDI
+445 AYERAIIKALLNI
-458 QLCDTVDVYVPKL
+458 QLCDTIDVYVPKL

-476 LKVSEIEYDSMR
+476 LKISEIEYDSLR

-593 MINAQIDDIM
+593 MINNQIDDIM
-603 TEVSDL
+603 TEVADL
-609 FDQYELSTE
+609 FDQYESSAE

-624 DQVSQDAIS
+624 DQIAQDAIS
-633 AIAESEKTIREEL
+633 TIAETEKTIREEL
-646 KTAKSKLAEVSNDL
+646 KTAKSKLEEVSNDF
-660 NTNKEYISGKIAEL
+660 NTNKAYISGKLAEL
-674 SQAQLADKNA
+674 SQEQLANNNA

-697 NGITRRYSNLRIG
+697 NGIVRRYSNLKIG
-710 TNNLIRFSDKML
+710 TNNLIRFSDVML
-722 DKDFGNWDLHPTEKF
+722 DDDFDFWQLHPTEKF
-737 RLGSRDLNVRVS
+737 RLGSRYLNVRVS
-749 RGRGASELLFEPS
+749 
-762 GSSEV
+762 GSPTSRLEFDPQGNRSIL
-767 KLKPNQEYT
+767 LKPNQEYT
-776 FSFYTKADR
+776 LSFYTKAYR
-785 DINITA
+785 DTSITA
-791 KMFHSDPR
+791 NMFLNDSQ
-799 GFTFSQDGTDGN
+799 GFTFSQDAPDGN
-811 NSQLTSINDSSWT
+811 NLPLSSITDSNWT
-824 VTTKWK
+824 AKPEWT
-830 RHWVKFKTPEN
+830 RHWVKFKTPEDLSTRSFNFYIKKRINSDN
-841 LDPDKIDLNLF
+841 LVF
-852 TFLIRKPSMDNNKVY
+852 

-876 HVLSDWHP
+876 YVLSDWHP

-902 NLAQLEQTIA
+902 NLAKLEKTIGSTSA
-912 SSSVGEIKNIRSLI
+912 EEIKNIRSLI

-1029 RNDTQNIVT
+1029 RNDTQNIIT

-1044 KESLVDVVKKI
+1044 KESIVDITKKI

-1069 RTQYSGSYTLNS
+1069 RTQYSGSYTLN
-1081 NNFQTIKSYNFV
+1081 NNYHVIKSYNFV
-1093 GGRTL
+1093 AGKTL
-1098 KDLGVPKNA
+1098 KDLGVPKGA
-1107 KMIIQYR
+1107 KLIIQYR
-1114 VKFDGNVSGAR
+1114 VKFDGNVQNAR
-1125 VIPEFYADNS
+1125 VIPEFYSDNQ
-1135 YLQGFQNMEGQDKL
+1135 YLQGFLDMEGQDKI
-1149 SEMNISGQDWIDRVG
+1149 SEKNISGQDWVDRVG
-1164 IVTISDDVWSKSN
+1164 IVTISDDVWSRSN
-1177 HIRFRVDNSNN
+1177 HIRFRVDNSSNI
-1188 VQFRVQ
+1188 QFRVQ

-1211 EDNLYDTGGHNIL
+1211 EDNLYDTGGQNIL

-1235 SEKFKNDFWNFEH
+1235 SEKFKNDFWDFEH
-1248 YGGDKGDVVFDFGAH
+1248 YGGDKRDVVFNFGDH
-1263 GFYNFKR
+1263 GFDNFKR

-1286 NQTVNKLNFK
+1286 NQTINKLNLK

-1303 SADVAREGKNFT
+1303 SVDAAREGKNFT
-1315 TWNKGDSLFT
+1315 TWDKGDSLFT
-1325 FELVSVNSAGQ
+1325 FEIVTVNSSGQ

-1344 KPYEDGLRDMYS
+1344 RPYEDGLRDMYT

-1404 NGFKQNPLD
+1404 NGFKKNPLD

-1427 KVDLFTRT
+1427 KVDLFSRT
-1435 IGESENGIPTKIAQM
+1435 IGENENGIPTKIAQM
-1450 VMDSKQFQT
+1450 VMDSERFQT
-1459 TITSRAA
+1459 TITSRASA
-1466 AGTNLILD
+1466 ATNLILD
-1474 TETFAGAKT
+1474 TETFQGAKT

-1494 IPGLYGKNAFE
+1494 IPGLYGKNAFDVSLNRNE
-1505 ISIDKKVEAT
+1505 KDPKR
-1515 NKWIGVTLPVAISR
+1515 WIGVTLPVAVSR
-1529 MNHGETYTIKFKYLI
+1529 MNYGETYTIKFKYLI
-1544 DAAKDVPGESAY
+1544 DASKDVPGESSY
-1556 SVDFKDEIRGKDHQ
+1556 SIDFKDEKRGTYHQ

-1582 NSIKIGA
+1582 NSVKIGA

-1596 FTINDTLVFDDSDVL
+1596 FTIDETLVFDDADVL
-1611 PFRVYVYKIG
+1611 PFRVYVDKVG

-1661 LSSGTNLVTEINA
+1661 LSSGSNLVTEINA

-1689 GEAIIKN
+1689 GDAIIKN

-1750 NIFTRGIDIGDS
+1750 NIFTRGIDIGDR
-1762 TRLRASNGTLYVSG
+1762 TRLRASNGTLYVNG
-1776 YHGDWN
+1776 YYGDWN

-1802 YNSQTNSDYYTPV
+1802 YNSQTNSEYYTPV

-1820 KNYPLKGNTTGEV
+1820 KNYPLKGDTTGEV

-1839 GLFLITFKGQADPTT
+1839 GLFLITFKGQPDPTT

-1860 YVNDGSNSS
+1860 YVNDGSINN
-1869 HTYYIPLYP
+1869 HTYYIPLYA

-1885 SNDRFFGG
+1885 NNDRFFGG

>member
-1 MRPILYEQDER
+1 MRPILYEQDEK

-56 GRFIFTKPN
+56 GRYIFTKPN
-65 DKDDPHAFRIYEVQ
+65 DYDEEHAFRIYEVQ
-79 SDLEQNKLTVKAVS
+79 SDLDQNKLTVKAVS

-102 VKPFFA
+102 VKPFIA
-108 GSKSP
+108 YAKSP
-113 RELWDTILQNAVD
+113 REVWDMILENAVD

-133 SDLVLRTDY
+133 TDLAVRTDY
-142 QSEEISNV
+142 HSEEISNV

-161 TSVYGGEIKRTNDE
+161 TSIYGGEVKRTNDE
-175 IFLYRARGREHVT
+175 IFLYRARGHEHVT

-267 RKEQLKAEKENNRAI
+267 RKERLKAEKENNRAI
-282 DAQKRRTSEANASAL
+282 DAEKRRTAESNASAL

-302 RLRQQKHEEQKQKRA
+302 RLREQKHEEQRQKRA
-317 QARAESVSRRG
+317 QARAESVARRG
-328 QSSGRRGKGNAAD
+328 QSSGRRGKANAAA

-364 EADRRARKTASK
+364 KADRRARKEASR
-376 QARAEK
+376 QDRANK
-382 RAAQEAER
+382 KAAQEAER

-398 QIKEETKFVITSAMV
+398 QIKEDTKFVITPAMV
-413 SSEALTY
+413 SAEALTY

-445 AYERAIIKALVDI
+445 AYERAIIKALLNI
-458 QLCDTVDVYVPKL
+458 QLCDTIDVYVPKL

-476 LKVSEIEYDSMR
+476 LKISEIEYDSLR

-512 EWKDLTR
+512 EWKDLTK
-519 KEIDASVDYFK
+519 KEIGAFDDYFK

-609 FDQYELSTE
+609 FDQYEINTE
-618 QLQDEL
+618 QLQEEL
-624 DQVSQDAIS
+624 DQIAQDAIS
-633 AIAESEKTIREEL
+633 TIAETEKTIREEL
-646 KTAKSKLAEVSNDL
+646 KTAKSKMEEVTNDF
-660 NTNKEYISGKIAEL
+660 NTNKAYISGKIAEL
-674 SQAQLADKNA
+674 SQEQLANKNE
-684 LISKITKDITELE
+684 LVSKITKDITELE

-710 TNNLIRFSDKML
+710 TNNLIRYSDEML
-722 DKDFGNWDLHPTEKF
+722 DADFSYWQLHPTEKF
-737 RLGSRDLNVRVS
+737 QLGSRRLNVRVS
-749 RGRGASELLFEPS
+749 GTDNTKLEIFPVETRAIL
-762 GSSEV
+762 
-767 KLKPNQEYT
+767 LKPNQEYT
-776 FSFYTKADR
+776 LSFYTKADS
-785 DINITA
+785 DVNISVN
-791 KMFHSDPR
+791 MFTTSSQ
-799 GFTFSQDGTDGN
+799 GFTFSQDGPDGN
-811 NSQLTSINDSSWT
+811 NLPLDYITNSNWT
-824 VTTKWK
+824 ATPEWK
-830 RHWVKFKTPEN
+830 RHWIKFKTPE
-841 LDPDKIDLNLF
+841 DLYDRDSTVKYFNAHILKRIN
-852 TFLIRKPSMDNNKVY
+852 TNTKVY

-876 HVLSDWHP
+876 YVLSDWHP
-884 NDEDISEVVA
+884 NDEDISEVIT

-902 NLAQLEQTIA
+902 NLAKLERTIGSTSA
-912 SSSVGEIKNIRSLI
+912 EEIKNIRSLI
-926 DQTANRV
+926 DQTAERV
-933 TTAVSEINSI
+933 TTTVSELNTI
-943 KGVLDTTTSKIDLI
+943 KGTLDTTTSKLDLV

-1022 NELGASV
+1022 NELGESV
-1029 RNDTQNIVT
+1029 RNDTQNIIT

-1069 RTQYSGSYTLNS
+1069 RTQYSGNYTLN
-1081 NNFQTIKSYNFV
+1081 NNFETIKSYNFV

-1114 VKFDGNVSGAR
+1114 VKFDGNVSNAR
-1125 VIPEFYADNS
+1125 VTPEFYADNT
-1135 YLQGFQNMEGQDKL
+1135 YLQGFQNMEGQDNIKD
-1149 SEMNISGQDWIDRVG
+1149 MNISGQDWVDKVG
-1164 IVTISDDVWSKSN
+1164 VVTISDDVWSKSN

-1188 VQFRVQ
+1188 TQFRVQ

-1211 EDNLYDTGGHNIL
+1211 EDNLYDTGGKNLL

-1235 SEKFKNDFWNFEH
+1235 SEKFKNDFWNFYH
-1248 YGGDKGDVVFDFGAH
+1248 YGEYKGDVVFEFGNH
-1263 GFYNFKR
+1263 GFYNFKQ

-1281 TYHWL
+1281 TYHWFD
-1286 NQTVNKLNFK
+1286 QTVKNLNFK

-1303 SADVAREGKNFT
+1303 SMDVAREGQNFT
-1315 TWNKGDSLFT
+1315 TWNKGDFLFT
-1325 FELVSVNSAGQ
+1325 FEILSFNSKRQEKMYA
-1336 TKGYSHHF
+1336 HHF

-1366 SFELEDDAVELR
+1366 SFELEDDAVDIR
-1378 FKLVIFPGRSVNFY
+1378 VRLVIYPGRSVNFY
-1392 FTDLQIEQTKFV
+1392 FTNLQMEQTKFV
-1404 NGFKQNPLD
+1404 NGFKKNPLD
-1413 IDISNNSKFQEVVS
+1413 IDLSQNSKFQEVVS

-1483 NFKEGMGYMSP
+1483 NFKDGMGYMSP
-1494 IPGLYGKNAFE
+1494 IPGLYGTNAFDV
-1505 ISIDKKVEAT
+1505 SI
-1515 NKWIGVTLPVAISR
+1515 NKNEKSPNRWIGVTLPVAMSR

-1556 SVDFKDEIRGKDHQ
+1556 SIDFKDEKRGKYYQ

-1582 NSIKIGA
+1582 NSVKIGA

-1596 FTINDTLVFDDSDVL
+1596 FTIDETLVFDDADVL
-1611 PFRVYVYKIG
+1611 PFRVYVDKVG

-1689 GEAIIKN
+1689 GDAIIKN

-1706 GQIGSAQIGEAVI
+1706 GQIGSAQIGDAVI

-1724 NNVNVRKI
+1724 NNLNANKI
-1732 TGLRAEFENL
+1732 SGLEAMFNRF
-1742 IATTGVID
+1742 IADQGVID
-1750 NIFTRGIDIGDS
+1750 KLFTRYINIGN
-1762 TRLRASNGTLYVSG
+1762 TTTMYAANGVLNIMHNGGKTEKITIKSNGRI
-1776 YHGDWN
+1776 
-1782 SSSTAA
+1782 SSTSW
-1788 TIRTN
+1788 INN
-1793 GRFFGPTWF
+1793 GVSKWDDF
-1802 YNSQTNSDYYTPV
+1802 TPV
-1815 MTNAW
+1815 MTNVY
-1820 KNYPLKGNTTGEV
+1820 KNYPLYPRRPSSESGIT
-1833 NVYGVR
+1833 VYGVR
-1839 GLFLITFKGQADPTT
+1839 TMFIVTFDKDDANEYGTKT
-1854 GSSAYL
+1854 YL
-1860 YVNDGSNSS
+1860 YLNDGSNSN
-1869 HTYYIPLYP
+1869 HTWYLPLKWP
-1878 AKNQYNW
+1878 STQTNW
-1885 SNDRFFGG
+1885 NNGFN

>member
-12 QFRSN
+12 QFRTN

-175 IFLYRARGREHVT
+175 IFLYRARGHEHVT

-267 RKEQLKAEKENNRAI
+267 RKERLKEEKENNRAI
-282 DAQKRRTSEANASAL
+282 DAQKRRTAEANASAL

-302 RLRQQKHEEQKQKRA
+302 RLREQKHEEQRQKRA
-317 QARAESVSRRG
+317 QARAESVARRG
-328 QSSGRRGKGNAAD
+328 QSSGRRGKANAAA

-346 DAKWE
+346 DAQWE
-351 AREQER
+351 AREQAR

-364 EADRRARKTASK
+364 QSDRRARKEASR
-376 QARAEK
+376 QARANK
-382 RAAQEAER
+382 KAAQEAER

-398 QIKEETKFVITSAMV
+398 QIKEDTKFVITPAMV

-593 MINAQIDDIM
+593 MINSQIDDIM

-609 FDQYELSTE
+609 FDQYELSNE

-697 NGITRRYSNLRIG
+697 NGIIKRYSNLRIG
-710 TNNLIRFSDKML
+710 TTNLIRYSDKML
-722 DKDFGNWDLHPTEKF
+722 DKDFVNWDLHPTEKF
-737 RLGSRDLNVRVS
+737 QLGPRRLNVRVS
-749 RGRGASELLFEPS
+749 GTTTNALEFFPVKT
-762 GSSEV
+762 GSIL
-767 KLKPNQEYT
+767 LKPNQEYT
-776 FSFYTKADR
+776 LSFYTKADS
-785 DINITA
+785 DVNISVN
-791 KMFHSDPR
+791 MFSESST
-799 GFTFSQDGTDGN
+799 GFTFSQDGPDGN
-811 NSQLTSINDSSWT
+811 NLPLDYITNSNWT
-824 VTTKWK
+824 ATPEWK
-830 RHWVKFKTPEN
+830 RHWIKFKTPE
-841 LDPDKIDLNLF
+841 DLYDRDSVVKYFNAHILKRIN
-852 TFLIRKPSMDNNKVY
+852 TNTKVY

-876 HVLSDWHP
+876 YVLSDWHP

-1029 RNDTQNIVT
+1029 RTDTQNIIT
-1038 REVGLV
+1038 REVDKV

-1064 LSQTD
+1064 LFQTD

-1081 NNFQTIKSYNFV
+1081 NNFQNIKSYNFV

-1114 VKFDGNVSGAR
+1114 VKFDGNVSNAR
-1125 VIPEFYADNS
+1125 VIPEFYTDNT
-1135 YLQGFQNMEGQDKL
+1135 YHQGFSDMEGQDKI
-1149 SEMNISGQDWIDRVG
+1149 SEKNISGQDWVDKVG

-1177 HIRFRVDNSNN
+1177 HIRFRVDNSSNT
-1188 VQFRVQ
+1188 QFRVQ

-1224 RNGDFQLNISD
+1224 RNGDFQLNITD

-1248 YGGDKGDVVFDFGAH
+1248 YGGDKGDVVFDFGNH
-1263 GFYNFKR
+1263 GFSNFKR
-1270 KGLIHIYGTST
+1270 KGIIHIYGTST

-1303 SADVAREGKNFT
+1303 SADVAREGNNFT

-1356 NERKLYRVGY
+1356 NERKLYRVGF
-1366 SFELEDDAVELR
+1366 SFELEDDAVELH

-1427 KVDLFTRT
+1427 KVNLFTRT

-1556 SVDFKDEIRGKDHQ
+1556 SVDFKDEIRGKNHQ

-1689 GEAIIKN
+1689 GDAIIKN

-1750 NIFTRGIDIGDS
+1750 NIFTKGIDIGDR

-1788 TIRTN
+1788 AIRTN

-1839 GLFLITFKGQADPTT
+1839 GLFLITFKGQEDPTT

-1860 YVNDGSNSS
+1860 YVNDGSKNA
-1869 HTYYIPLYP
+1869 HTYYIPLYA

-1885 SNDRFFGG
+1885 NNDRFFGG